1 MFKGNTT
8 HPQSAR
14 ANTAFHASLLTA
26 AVAGALGLSLSAS
39 AVAAATVQ
47 TGGTLESGWTY
58 YNVAH
63 GGFETDPS
71 DGYINSYAQ
80 VQAWED
86 AAPESLVIQN
96 KFTGSDLS
104 VIQATGPNFTDFS
117 HVIAGQDRWTTISG
131 LMIGS
136 EDSVVLPS
144 GTVDNLSVS
153 VSASD
158 ITDPEAFFD
167 FTGVTHVSGVVEFG
181 GSAANIDVLS
191 SLSDAGKEDVGPA
204 TIGFHLEGDSGTK
217 ATFSAEKVAISA
229 EATGTHAAAS
239 ALYLV
244 GDRGATAIDFTGSTV
259 ELKASSE
266 KDSAMG
272 MFLDAPD
279 GHVPDEDG
287 TGTISFSSNTALNIE
302 STGVGA
308 VGAVASIGT
317 INVGGRAD
325 ITATAQ
331 KEAYGVLGLTY
342 GDITFNGE
350 TTISAAATDG
360 AATAVR
366 LDEKFESHDGL
377 FQHLVVGFEP
387 DDLAA
392 KESVTF
398 NGKTTLTASGN
409 EATGIRT
416 NTGTATFNDD
426 LAISL
431 SGEDV
436 QGVDIWYGSSV
447 KIAGDLNITAENF
460 SYANGILLDEG
471 SITVQGA
478 TTINLSGMDQT
489 GINADGIFNAEFDD
503 VTINASG
510 NDIHGIYVWSS
521 EPGSTFTVNGD
532 LTINVRQS
540 GEADSISSAI
550 QLDENA
556 SLVVNGNTTVSASG
570 NADAL
575 HVSMSGSKL
584 SLLGEKSDI
593 NGRVYL
599 GVGSVMELAGDVTI
613 NGDVDLSGKVLGD
626 SALTI
631 NAQNG
636 IVHEDAELS
645 ADSITFGSGDFKN
658 YGEVNANSV
667 TLNQGAVVSNLQG
680 FHAPK
685 MILNAGSRYVDWY
698 DLDDEEDAAEFN
710 SGIVSI
716 DGDLLVFA
724 GGEIGAM
731 SKQDGQ
737 EMDIT
742 GIKLLP
748 DPGSDA
754 ENDDSQ
760 VRFEAGEYTFDTF
773 EVDAPV
779 FEKGPRLQVTGGTL
793 NLGKLTLTQGDAYL
807 TGGTVN
813 VNTLSVAGGTLVLG
827 SSTGTALLNVSDKLA
842 NATTTDITVANNGT
856 LTTNLDAVGFT
867 QTESGYS
874 LAEDVHAVAVEAG
887 GTMRVEGFDGV
898 KLSIA
903 DLAALKAD
911 LAGTNSD
918 GLLEI
923 VGNVEITDLA
933 INNGEVTVD
942 QVNDLGNITT
952 DALQSATVTGVTD
965 NGVTG
970 SYKAVKLGEGVES
983 LNVQN
988 GALTLNGSAEGGHLV
1003 ADSTGENAAGI
1014 VVTDQV
1020 ATIGRAD
1027 KGNKGTLESLTLE
1040 KDAMVNVVG
1049 TNEAVFSLG
1058 TVSTTEEATGSNTL
1072 NVLGAKAEA
1081 TEIGG
1086 EVAVN
1091 VGSSD
1096 VAGHVDVAKLT
1107 TSGLIFLDP
1116 AWKGD
1121 DEISDGSFL
1130 TAEDVGADGKLNA
1143 QIVIGQNSTVAIGA
1157 TKDEAVQAFAD
1168 TELKYGQDGVT
1179 AVFYAKKAFA
1189 LSDTGA
1195 IRVDGSITEA
1205 PDSVPAGSFTVA
1217 ANGLFMADAQAA
1229 AEGPVVTAVTIKFD
1243 EGSHIRVV
1251 GLSDDNLT
1259 GTLMTATSTEEGAIS
1274 IDQSVIDDAK
1284 DSGIYSLDLTTEGGK
1299 ISYVATE
1306 VAAADAFPTFEGTAF
1321 LEALREVGLDEDS
1334 ADRTHAFL
1342 SRLNYHNGMTAA
1354 EASDIG
1360 NQAMALA
1367 ATSGVYNVALDASKL
1382 MNKSVDGRMSIANG
1396 LVRGEGAMVWADV
1409 LATTNEAKSLYGDSG
1424 YDVDLYGGVLGAD
1437 VGLGNGK
1444 VIGAALTVGT
1454 GDGGSKGAAFDVD
1467 NDADFVGFSVYGSHR
1482 LGDFN
1487 GKVDIGWMHTTSDL
1501 SATAFG
1507 VKLDD
1512 EVTADVW
1519 TVGIGGEYLFNVG
1532 SINIVPHVGIRWTRL
1547 DVDGYTGAF
1556 KTDDDTMDIFTAPI
1570 GVAFSG
1576 NIDAGGWKLAPKVD
1590 LSIVPSFGDDDA
1602 TSKVRWGNV
1611 KETIKTQVVDDAP
1624 FQASLGIDAQ
1634 NGNWTIGA
1642 AYELGIGGDDRTDNM
1657 FKLKA
1662 SYAF

>member
-1 MFKGNTT
+1 MRATSTLKRSFKSKRSFKKPLITT
-8 HPQSAR
+8 
-14 ANTAFHASLLTA
+14 
-26 AVAGALGLSLSAS
+26 
-39 AVAAATVQ
+39 AVAAAVALSSGFASAASDQPTLTEPVKAGNWSASLNRTEGGNYDINVFDQ
-47 TGGTLESGWTY
+47 LVTGAGERTLNVEKSFSQIDFEAVKALDGFGEFGNYYDDNDTNPYQVGMVDGVFINGSNTDVTFKDASVVVTGGTLDGNPYVEI
-58 YNVAH
+58 
-63 GGFETDPS
+63 GGVYHRE
-71 DGYINSYAQ
+71 G
-80 VQAWED
+80 
-86 AAPESLVIQN
+86 AAEY
-96 KFTGSDLS
+96 TG
-104 VIQATGPNFTDFS
+104 
-117 HVIAGQDRWTTISG
+117 
-131 LMIGS
+131 
-136 EDSVVLPS
+136 
-144 GTVDNLSVS
+144 
-153 VSASD
+153 ASTN
-158 ITDPEAFFD
+158 I
-167 FTGVTHVSGVVEFG
+167 HVS
-181 GSAANIDVLS
+181 SAAAV
-191 SLSDAGKEDVGPA
+191 DADEEAWVYGYALDNPL
-204 TIGFHLEGDSGTK
+204 GFAETQRRV
-217 ATFSAEKVAISA
+217 TFSADETNI
-229 EATGTHAAAS
+229 AA
-239 ALYLV
+239 
-244 GDRGATAIDFTGSTV
+244 
-259 ELKASSE
+259 
-266 KDSAMG
+266 
-272 MFLDAPD
+272 
-279 GHVPDEDG
+279 
-287 TGTISFSSNTALNIE
+287 E
-302 STGVGA
+302 STDENGIDVIAFA
-308 VGAVASIGT
+308 VSTDAADNPAV
-317 INVGGRAD
+317 
-325 ITATAQ
+325 
-331 KEAYGVLGLTY
+331 
-342 GDITFNGE
+342 TFARGE
-350 TTISAAATDG
+350 TTITASTANDDMWAYALYMHNSDNNDGSGSVTVAEGATLNLVATGGNPTGLYIDHGTFTSNGTLIVRATTDSQVGSPSGIVAAGNAQ
-360 AATAVR
+360 
-366 LDEKFESHDGL
+366 L
-377 FQHLVVGFEP
+377 
-387 DDLAA
+387 
-392 KESVTF
+392 TF
-398 NGKTTLTASGN
+398 NGKTEVYTQGDYAETLFVNSDNAGTVAASATFGSKSETTLNGSVAVGMNCPVTLDGTMTVNGNVELIGSLTGSGN
-409 EATGIRT
+409 LTINGQRAEQEYKFGSIFRYGSEVAL
-416 NTGTATFNDD
+416 NS
-426 LAISL
+426 LAI
-431 SGEDV
+431 
-436 QGVDIWYGSSV
+436 
-447 KIAGDLNITAENF
+447 T
-460 SYANGILLDEG
+460 
-471 SITVQGA
+471 
-478 TTINLSGMDQT
+478 
-489 GINADGIFNAEFDD
+489 NADLTNQAKISVAGTITLNDVLFENAEGDPEYDWPDAELQAAELVIGNAEF
-503 VTINASG
+503 N
-510 NDIHGIYVWSS
+510 
-521 EPGSTFTVNGD
+521 
-532 LTINVRQS
+532 
-540 GEADSISSAI
+540 
-550 QLDENA
+550 
-556 SLVVNGNTTVSASG
+556 
-570 NADAL
+570 
-575 HVSMSGSKL
+575 
-584 SLLGEKSDI
+584 
-593 NGRVYL
+593 
-599 GVGSVMELAGDVTI
+599 
-613 NGDVDLSGKVLGD
+613 
-626 SALTI
+626 
-631 NAQNG
+631 
-636 IVHEDAELS
+636 
-645 ADSITFGSGDFKN
+645 N
-658 YGEVNANSV
+658 YGEVDVSGTV
-667 TLNQGAVVSNLQG
+667 TLNEGAVVTNYKG
-680 FHAPK
+680 FHSPS
-685 MILNAGSRYVDWY
+685 MVLNAGSRFIETY
-698 DLDDEEDAAEFN
+698 DLDDPEDAAEFN
-710 SGIVSI
+710 SGVIAI
-716 DGDLLVFA
+716 DGDLMQFS
-724 GGEIGAM
+724 GGTLEAQ
-731 SKQDGQ
+731 SKDGQ
-737 EMDIT
+737 SMEIT

-970 SYKAVKLGEGVES
+970 SYKAVKLGEGVKS

-1027 KGNKGTLESLTLE
+1027 EGNKGTLESLTLE

-1121 DEISDGSFL
+1121 DEISGGSFL

>member
-1 MFKGNTT
+1 MRVTSTLKKSFKSKESFKKPLITT
-8 HPQSAR
+8 
-14 ANTAFHASLLTA
+14 
-26 AVAGALGLSLSAS
+26 
-39 AVAAATVQ
+39 AVAAAVALSSGFASAASDQPTLTEPVKAGNWSASLNRKESGNYDINIFDQ
-47 TGGTLESGWTY
+47 LITGTGEKTLNVEKSFEQTDFDAVKKLDGFGEFGNYYEDDLHNPYEVGMVDGVLINGVDTEATFENASVVVTGGSLEGNPYVELGGVYHRDGVARFAGASTMISATTAAAADSNGESWVYGYAVENPLGFAETQREVAFSADKTDISAASTNESGLGAIALL
-58 YNVAH
+58 VS
-63 GGFETDPS
+63 TDAVDNPAVSFARGESTLTASTAAAGKSAIALYMRNS
-71 DGYINSYAQ
+71 DGN
-80 VQAWED
+80 
-86 AAPESLVIQN
+86 
-96 KFTGSDLS
+96 
-104 VIQATGPNFTDFS
+104 
-117 HVIAGQDRWTTISG
+117 
-131 LMIGS
+131 
-136 EDSVVLPS
+136 
-144 GTVDNLSVS
+144 
-153 VSASD
+153 
-158 ITDPEAFFD
+158 
-167 FTGVTHVSGVVEFG
+167 
-181 GSAANIDVLS
+181 
-191 SLSDAGKEDVGPA
+191 
-204 TIGFHLEGDSGTK
+204 
-217 ATFSAEKVAISA
+217 
-229 EATGTHAAAS
+229 
-239 ALYLV
+239 
-244 GDRGATAIDFTGSTV
+244 
-259 ELKASSE
+259 
-266 KDSAMG
+266 
-272 MFLDAPD
+272 
-279 GHVPDEDG
+279 DG
-287 TGTISFSSNTALNIE
+287 TGSVTVAEGATLNLVATGGNPTGLYIDHGTFTSNGTLIVRATTD
-302 STGVGA
+302 SQVGSPS
-308 VGAVASIGT
+308 GIVAAG
-317 INVGGRAD
+317 N
-325 ITATAQ
+325 AQ
-331 KEAYGVLGLTY
+331 L
-342 GDITFNGE
+342 
-350 TTISAAATDG
+350 
-360 AATAVR
+360 
-366 LDEKFESHDGL
+366 
-377 FQHLVVGFEP
+377 
-387 DDLAA
+387 
-392 KESVTF
+392 TF
-398 NGKTTLTASGN
+398 NGKTEVYTQGDYAEALFVNSDNAGTVAASATFGSKSETTLNGSVAVGMNCPVTLDGTMTVNGNVELIGSLTGSGN
-409 EATGIRT
+409 LTINGQRAEQEYKFGSIFRYGSEVAL
-416 NTGTATFNDD
+416 NS
-426 LAISL
+426 LAI
-431 SGEDV
+431 
-436 QGVDIWYGSSV
+436 
-447 KIAGDLNITAENF
+447 T
-460 SYANGILLDEG
+460 
-471 SITVQGA
+471 
-478 TTINLSGMDQT
+478 
-489 GINADGIFNAEFDD
+489 NADLTNQAKISVAGTITLNDVLFENAEGDPEYDWPDAELQAAELVIGNAEF
-503 VTINASG
+503 N
-510 NDIHGIYVWSS
+510 
-521 EPGSTFTVNGD
+521 
-532 LTINVRQS
+532 
-540 GEADSISSAI
+540 
-550 QLDENA
+550 
-556 SLVVNGNTTVSASG
+556 
-570 NADAL
+570 
-575 HVSMSGSKL
+575 
-584 SLLGEKSDI
+584 
-593 NGRVYL
+593 
-599 GVGSVMELAGDVTI
+599 
-613 NGDVDLSGKVLGD
+613 
-626 SALTI
+626 
-631 NAQNG
+631 
-636 IVHEDAELS
+636 
-645 ADSITFGSGDFKN
+645 N
-658 YGEVNANSV
+658 YGEVDVSGTV
-667 TLNQGAVVSNLQG
+667 TLNEGAVVTNYKG
-680 FHAPK
+680 FHSPS
-685 MILNAGSRYVDWY
+685 MVLNAGSRFIETY
-698 DLDDEEDAAEFN
+698 DLDDPEDAAEFN
-710 SGIVSI
+710 SGVIAI
-716 DGDLLVFA
+716 DGDLMQFS
-724 GGEIGAM
+724 GGTIEAQ
-731 SKQDGQ
+731 SKDGQ
-737 EMDIT
+737 SMEIT

-933 INNGEVTVD
+933 ITNGEVTVD

-970 SYKAVKLGEGVES
+970 SYKAVKLGEGVKS

-1027 KGNKGTLESLTLE
+1027 EGNKGTLESLTLE

-1487 GKVDIGWMHTTSDL
+1487 GTVDIGWMHTTSDL

>member
-1 MFKGNTT
+1 MRVTSTLKKSFKSKESFKKPLITT
-8 HPQSAR
+8 
-14 ANTAFHASLLTA
+14 
-26 AVAGALGLSLSAS
+26 
-39 AVAAATVQ
+39 AVAAAVAMSSGFASAASDQPTLTEPVKAGNWSASLNRKESGNYDINIFDQ
-47 TGGTLESGWTY
+47 LITGTGEKTLNVEKSFEQTDFDAVKKLDGFGEFGNYYEDDLHNPYEVGMVDGVLINGVDTEATFENASVVVTGGSLEGNPYVELGGVYHRDGVARFAGASTMISATTAAAADLNGESWVYGYAVENPLGFAETQREVAFSADKTDISAASTNESGLGAIALL
-58 YNVAH
+58 VS
-63 GGFETDPS
+63 TDAVDNPAVSFARGESTLTASTAAAGKSAIALYMHNS
-71 DGYINSYAQ
+71 DGN
-80 VQAWED
+80 
-86 AAPESLVIQN
+86 
-96 KFTGSDLS
+96 
-104 VIQATGPNFTDFS
+104 
-117 HVIAGQDRWTTISG
+117 
-131 LMIGS
+131 
-136 EDSVVLPS
+136 
-144 GTVDNLSVS
+144 
-153 VSASD
+153 
-158 ITDPEAFFD
+158 
-167 FTGVTHVSGVVEFG
+167 
-181 GSAANIDVLS
+181 
-191 SLSDAGKEDVGPA
+191 
-204 TIGFHLEGDSGTK
+204 
-217 ATFSAEKVAISA
+217 
-229 EATGTHAAAS
+229 
-239 ALYLV
+239 
-244 GDRGATAIDFTGSTV
+244 
-259 ELKASSE
+259 
-266 KDSAMG
+266 
-272 MFLDAPD
+272 
-279 GHVPDEDG
+279 DG
-287 TGTISFSSNTALNIE
+287 TGSVTVAEGATLNLVATGGNPTGLYIDHGTFTSNGTLIVRATTD
-302 STGVGA
+302 SQVGSPS
-308 VGAVASIGT
+308 GIVAAG
-317 INVGGRAD
+317 N
-325 ITATAQ
+325 AQ
-331 KEAYGVLGLTY
+331 L
-342 GDITFNGE
+342 
-350 TTISAAATDG
+350 
-360 AATAVR
+360 
-366 LDEKFESHDGL
+366 
-377 FQHLVVGFEP
+377 
-387 DDLAA
+387 
-392 KESVTF
+392 TF
-398 NGKTTLTASGN
+398 NGKTEVYTQGDYAEALFVNSDNAGTVAASATFGSKSETTLNGSVAVGMNCPVTLDGTMTVNGNVELIGSLTGSGN
-409 EATGIRT
+409 LTINGQRAEQEYKFGSIFRYGSEVAL
-416 NTGTATFNDD
+416 NS
-426 LAISL
+426 LAI
-431 SGEDV
+431 
-436 QGVDIWYGSSV
+436 
-447 KIAGDLNITAENF
+447 T
-460 SYANGILLDEG
+460 
-471 SITVQGA
+471 
-478 TTINLSGMDQT
+478 
-489 GINADGIFNAEFDD
+489 NADLTNQAKISVAGTITLNDVLFENAEGDPEYDWPDAELQAAELVIGNAEF
-503 VTINASG
+503 N
-510 NDIHGIYVWSS
+510 
-521 EPGSTFTVNGD
+521 
-532 LTINVRQS
+532 
-540 GEADSISSAI
+540 
-550 QLDENA
+550 
-556 SLVVNGNTTVSASG
+556 
-570 NADAL
+570 
-575 HVSMSGSKL
+575 
-584 SLLGEKSDI
+584 
-593 NGRVYL
+593 
-599 GVGSVMELAGDVTI
+599 
-613 NGDVDLSGKVLGD
+613 
-626 SALTI
+626 
-631 NAQNG
+631 
-636 IVHEDAELS
+636 
-645 ADSITFGSGDFKN
+645 N
-658 YGEVNANSV
+658 YGEVDVSGTV
-667 TLNQGAVVSNLQG
+667 TLNEGAVVTNYKG
-680 FHAPK
+680 FHSPS
-685 MILNAGSRYVDWY
+685 MVLNAGSRFTETY
-698 DLDDEEDAAEFN
+698 DLDDPEDAAEFN
-710 SGIVSI
+710 SGVIAI
-716 DGDLLVFA
+716 DGDLMQFS
-724 GGEIGAM
+724 GGTLEAQ
-731 SKQDGQ
+731 SKDGQ
-737 EMDIT
+737 SMEIT

-827 SSTGTALLNVSDKLA
+827 SSTGTALLNVSDKLT

-952 DALQSATVTGVTD
+952 DALQSATVTGVID

-970 SYKAVKLGEGVES
+970 SYKAVKLGEGVKS

-1027 KGNKGTLESLTLE
+1027 EGNKGTLESLTLE

-1086 EVAVN
+1086 AVAVN

-1367 ATSGVYNVALDASKL
+1367 AAGGVYNVALDASKL
-1382 MNKSVDGRMSIANG
+1382 MNRSVDGRMSIANG
-1396 LVRGEGAMVWADV
+1396 LVRGEGATVWADV
-1409 LATTNEAKSLYGDSG
+1409 LATRTSADTLYGDSG
-1424 YDVDLYGGVLGAD
+1424 YSVDLYGGLLGVD
-1437 VGLGNGK
+1437 VGLGGGK
-1444 VIGAALTVGT
+1444 TVGAALTVGT
-1454 GDGGSKGAAFDVD
+1454 GDGETEGAAFDVD
-1467 NDADFVGFSVYGSHR
+1467 NDADFIGLSVYGSHR
-1482 LGDFN
+1482 IGDFN

-1570 GVAFSG
+1570 GVAISG

>member
-1 MFKGNTT
+1 MRVTSTLKKSFKSKESFKKPLITT
-8 HPQSAR
+8 
-14 ANTAFHASLLTA
+14 
-26 AVAGALGLSLSAS
+26 
-39 AVAAATVQ
+39 AVAAAVALSSGFASAASDQPTLTEPVKAGNWSASLNRTEGGNYDINVFDQ
-47 TGGTLESGWTY
+47 LITGTGEKTLNADKSFEQTDFDAVKKLDGFGEFGNYYEDDLHNPYEVGMVNGVFINGADTDATFENASVVVTGGSLEGNPYVELGGVYHRDGVARFAGASTMISATTAAAADSNGESWVYGYAVENPLGFAETQREVAFLADKTDISAASTNENGLDAIALLVSTDAVDNPAVSFARGESTLTASTAAAGKSAIALY
-58 YNVAH
+58 MHN
-63 GGFETDPS
+63 S
-71 DGYINSYAQ
+71 DGN
-80 VQAWED
+80 
-86 AAPESLVIQN
+86 
-96 KFTGSDLS
+96 
-104 VIQATGPNFTDFS
+104 
-117 HVIAGQDRWTTISG
+117 
-131 LMIGS
+131 
-136 EDSVVLPS
+136 
-144 GTVDNLSVS
+144 
-153 VSASD
+153 
-158 ITDPEAFFD
+158 
-167 FTGVTHVSGVVEFG
+167 
-181 GSAANIDVLS
+181 
-191 SLSDAGKEDVGPA
+191 
-204 TIGFHLEGDSGTK
+204 
-217 ATFSAEKVAISA
+217 
-229 EATGTHAAAS
+229 
-239 ALYLV
+239 
-244 GDRGATAIDFTGSTV
+244 
-259 ELKASSE
+259 
-266 KDSAMG
+266 
-272 MFLDAPD
+272 
-279 GHVPDEDG
+279 DG
-287 TGTISFSSNTALNIE
+287 TGSVTVAEGATLNLVATGGNPTGLYIDHGTFTSNGTLIVRATTD
-302 STGVGA
+302 SQVGSPS
-308 VGAVASIGT
+308 GIVAAG
-317 INVGGRAD
+317 NA
-325 ITATAQ
+325 
-331 KEAYGVLGLTY
+331 EL
-342 GDITFNGE
+342 
-350 TTISAAATDG
+350 
-360 AATAVR
+360 
-366 LDEKFESHDGL
+366 
-377 FQHLVVGFEP
+377 
-387 DDLAA
+387 
-392 KESVTF
+392 TF
-398 NGKTTLTASGN
+398 NGKTEVYTQGDYGEALFVNSDYAGTVAASATFGSKSETTLNGSVAVGMNCPVKLDGTMTVNGFVELIGSLTGSGN
-409 EATGIRT
+409 LTINGQRAEQEGKFGSIFRYGSEVAL
-416 NTGTATFNDD
+416 NS
-426 LAISL
+426 LAI
-431 SGEDV
+431 
-436 QGVDIWYGSSV
+436 
-447 KIAGDLNITAENF
+447 T
-460 SYANGILLDEG
+460 
-471 SITVQGA
+471 
-478 TTINLSGMDQT
+478 
-489 GINADGIFNAEFDD
+489 NADVMNQSNISVDGTITLNDVLFENAEGDPEYDWPDAELQAAELVIGNAEF
-503 VTINASG
+503 N
-510 NDIHGIYVWSS
+510 
-521 EPGSTFTVNGD
+521 
-532 LTINVRQS
+532 
-540 GEADSISSAI
+540 
-550 QLDENA
+550 
-556 SLVVNGNTTVSASG
+556 
-570 NADAL
+570 
-575 HVSMSGSKL
+575 
-584 SLLGEKSDI
+584 
-593 NGRVYL
+593 
-599 GVGSVMELAGDVTI
+599 
-613 NGDVDLSGKVLGD
+613 
-626 SALTI
+626 
-631 NAQNG
+631 
-636 IVHEDAELS
+636 
-645 ADSITFGSGDFKN
+645 N
-658 YGEVNANSV
+658 YGEVDVSGTV
-667 TLNQGAVVSNLQG
+667 TLNEGAVVTNYKG
-680 FHAPK
+680 FHSPS
-685 MILNAGSRYVDWY
+685 MVLNAGSRFIETY
-698 DLDDEEDAAEFN
+698 DLDDPEDAAEFN
-710 SGIVSI
+710 SGVIAI
-716 DGDLLVFA
+716 DGDLMQFS
-724 GGEIGAM
+724 GGTLEAQ
-731 SKQDGQ
+731 SKDGQ
-737 EMDIT
+737 SMEIT

-760 VRFEAGEYTFDTF
+760 VRFQAGEYTFDTF

-970 SYKAVKLGEGVES
+970 SYKAVKLGEGVKS

-1027 KGNKGTLESLTLE
+1027 EGNKGTLESLTLE

-1096 VAGHVDVAKLT
+1096 VAGHVDVGKLT

-1396 LVRGEGAMVWADV
+1396 LVRGEGATVWADV

-1507 VKLDD
+1507 VKFDD
-1512 EVTADVW
+1512 EVTADAW

-1532 SINIVPHVGIRWTRL
+1532 SINIVPHVGIRWTHL

-1556 KTDDDTMDIFTAPI
+1556 KTDDDTMDVFTAPI

-1576 NIDAGGWKLAPKVD
+1576 NIDAAGWKLAPKVD
-1590 LSIVPSFGDDDA
+1590 LSIVPSFGDDEA

-1662 SYAF
+1662 EYAF

>member
-1 MFKGNTT
+1 MRVTSTLKKSFKSKESFKKPLITT
-8 HPQSAR
+8 
-14 ANTAFHASLLTA
+14 
-26 AVAGALGLSLSAS
+26 
-39 AVAAATVQ
+39 AVAAAVAMSSGFASAASDQPTLTEPVKAGNWSASLNRKESGNYDINIFDQ
-47 TGGTLESGWTY
+47 LITGTGEKTLNVEKSFEQTDFDAVKKLDGFGEFGNYYEDDLHNPYEVGMVDGVLINGVDTEATFENASVVVTGGSLEGNPYVELGGVYHRDGVARFAGASTMISATTAAAADLNGESWVYGYAVENPLGFAETQREVAFSADKTDISAASTNESGLGAIALL
-58 YNVAH
+58 VS
-63 GGFETDPS
+63 TDAVDNPAVSFARGESTLTASTAAAGKSAIALYMHNS
-71 DGYINSYAQ
+71 DGN
-80 VQAWED
+80 
-86 AAPESLVIQN
+86 
-96 KFTGSDLS
+96 
-104 VIQATGPNFTDFS
+104 
-117 HVIAGQDRWTTISG
+117 
-131 LMIGS
+131 
-136 EDSVVLPS
+136 
-144 GTVDNLSVS
+144 
-153 VSASD
+153 
-158 ITDPEAFFD
+158 
-167 FTGVTHVSGVVEFG
+167 
-181 GSAANIDVLS
+181 
-191 SLSDAGKEDVGPA
+191 
-204 TIGFHLEGDSGTK
+204 
-217 ATFSAEKVAISA
+217 
-229 EATGTHAAAS
+229 
-239 ALYLV
+239 
-244 GDRGATAIDFTGSTV
+244 
-259 ELKASSE
+259 
-266 KDSAMG
+266 
-272 MFLDAPD
+272 
-279 GHVPDEDG
+279 DG
-287 TGTISFSSNTALNIE
+287 TGSVTVAEGATLNLVATGGNPTGLYIDHGTFTSNGTLIVRATTD
-302 STGVGA
+302 SQVGSPS
-308 VGAVASIGT
+308 GIVAAG
-317 INVGGRAD
+317 N
-325 ITATAQ
+325 AQ
-331 KEAYGVLGLTY
+331 L
-342 GDITFNGE
+342 
-350 TTISAAATDG
+350 
-360 AATAVR
+360 
-366 LDEKFESHDGL
+366 
-377 FQHLVVGFEP
+377 
-387 DDLAA
+387 
-392 KESVTF
+392 TF
-398 NGKTTLTASGN
+398 NGKTEVYTQGDYAEALFVNSDNAGTVAASATFGSKSETTLNGSVAVGMNCPVTLDGTMTVNGNVELIGSLTGSGN
-409 EATGIRT
+409 LTINGQRAEQEYKFGSIFRYGSEVAL
-416 NTGTATFNDD
+416 NS
-426 LAISL
+426 LAI
-431 SGEDV
+431 
-436 QGVDIWYGSSV
+436 
-447 KIAGDLNITAENF
+447 T
-460 SYANGILLDEG
+460 
-471 SITVQGA
+471 
-478 TTINLSGMDQT
+478 
-489 GINADGIFNAEFDD
+489 NADLTNQAKISVAGTITLNDVLFENAEGDPEYDWPDAELQAAELVIGNAEF
-503 VTINASG
+503 N
-510 NDIHGIYVWSS
+510 
-521 EPGSTFTVNGD
+521 
-532 LTINVRQS
+532 
-540 GEADSISSAI
+540 
-550 QLDENA
+550 
-556 SLVVNGNTTVSASG
+556 
-570 NADAL
+570 
-575 HVSMSGSKL
+575 
-584 SLLGEKSDI
+584 
-593 NGRVYL
+593 
-599 GVGSVMELAGDVTI
+599 
-613 NGDVDLSGKVLGD
+613 
-626 SALTI
+626 
-631 NAQNG
+631 
-636 IVHEDAELS
+636 
-645 ADSITFGSGDFKN
+645 N
-658 YGEVNANSV
+658 YGEVDVSGTV
-667 TLNQGAVVSNLQG
+667 TLNEGAVVTNYKG
-680 FHAPK
+680 FHSPS
-685 MILNAGSRYVDWY
+685 MVLTAGSRFIETY
-698 DLDDEEDAAEFN
+698 DLDDPEDAAEFN
-710 SGIVSI
+710 SGVIAI
-716 DGDLLVFA
+716 DGDLMQFS
-724 GGEIGAM
+724 GGTLEAQ
-731 SKQDGQ
+731 SKDGQ
-737 EMDIT
+737 SMEIT

-827 SSTGTALLNVSDKLA
+827 SSTGTALLNVSDKLT

-952 DALQSATVTGVTD
+952 DALQSATVTGVID

-970 SYKAVKLGEGVES
+970 SYKAVKLGEGVKS

-1027 KGNKGTLESLTLE
+1027 EGNKGTLESLTLE

-1086 EVAVN
+1086 AVAVN

-1367 ATSGVYNVALDASKL
+1367 AAGGVYNVALDASKL
-1382 MNKSVDGRMSIANG
+1382 MNRSVDGRMSIANG
-1396 LVRGEGAMVWADV
+1396 LVRGEGATVWADV
-1409 LATTNEAKSLYGDSG
+1409 LATRTSADTLYGDSG
-1424 YDVDLYGGVLGAD
+1424 YSVDLYGGLLGVD
-1437 VGLGNGK
+1437 VGLGGGK
-1444 VIGAALTVGT
+1444 TVGAALTVGT
-1454 GDGGSKGAAFDVD
+1454 GDGETEGAAFDVD
-1467 NDADFVGFSVYGSHR
+1467 NDADFIGLSVYGSHR
-1482 LGDFN
+1482 IGDFN

>member
-1 MFKGNTT
+1 MRVPSTLKKSFKSKESFKKTLVTT
-8 HPQSAR
+8 
-14 ANTAFHASLLTA
+14 
-26 AVAGALGLSLSAS
+26 
-39 AVAAATVQ
+39 AVAAAVAMSSGFASAASDQPTLTEPVKAGNWSASLNRKESGNYDINIFDQ
-47 TGGTLESGWTY
+47 LITGTGEKTLNVEKSFEQTDFDAVKKLDGFGEFGNYYEDDLHNPYEVGMVDGVLINGVDTEATFENASVVVTGGSLEGNPYVELGGVYHRDGVARFAGASTMISATTAAAADSNGESWVYGYAVENPLGFAETQREVAFSADKTDISAASTNESGLGAIALL
-58 YNVAH
+58 VS
-63 GGFETDPS
+63 TDAVDNPAVSFARGESTLTASTAAAGKSAIALYMRNS
-71 DGYINSYAQ
+71 DGN
-80 VQAWED
+80 
-86 AAPESLVIQN
+86 
-96 KFTGSDLS
+96 
-104 VIQATGPNFTDFS
+104 
-117 HVIAGQDRWTTISG
+117 
-131 LMIGS
+131 
-136 EDSVVLPS
+136 
-144 GTVDNLSVS
+144 
-153 VSASD
+153 
-158 ITDPEAFFD
+158 
-167 FTGVTHVSGVVEFG
+167 
-181 GSAANIDVLS
+181 
-191 SLSDAGKEDVGPA
+191 
-204 TIGFHLEGDSGTK
+204 
-217 ATFSAEKVAISA
+217 
-229 EATGTHAAAS
+229 
-239 ALYLV
+239 
-244 GDRGATAIDFTGSTV
+244 
-259 ELKASSE
+259 
-266 KDSAMG
+266 
-272 MFLDAPD
+272 
-279 GHVPDEDG
+279 DG
-287 TGTISFSSNTALNIE
+287 TGSVTVAEGATLNLVATGGNPTGLYIDHGTFTSNGTLIVRATTD
-302 STGVGA
+302 SQVGSPS
-308 VGAVASIGT
+308 GIVAAG
-317 INVGGRAD
+317 N
-325 ITATAQ
+325 AQ
-331 KEAYGVLGLTY
+331 L
-342 GDITFNGE
+342 
-350 TTISAAATDG
+350 
-360 AATAVR
+360 
-366 LDEKFESHDGL
+366 
-377 FQHLVVGFEP
+377 
-387 DDLAA
+387 
-392 KESVTF
+392 TF
-398 NGKTTLTASGN
+398 NGKTEVYTQGDYAEALFVNSDNAGTVAASATFGSKSETTLNGSVAVGMNCPVTLDGTMTVNGNVELIGSLTGSGN
-409 EATGIRT
+409 LTINGQRAEQEYKFGSIFRYGSEVAL
-416 NTGTATFNDD
+416 NS
-426 LAISL
+426 LAI
-431 SGEDV
+431 
-436 QGVDIWYGSSV
+436 
-447 KIAGDLNITAENF
+447 T
-460 SYANGILLDEG
+460 
-471 SITVQGA
+471 
-478 TTINLSGMDQT
+478 
-489 GINADGIFNAEFDD
+489 NADLTNQAKISVAGTITLNDVLFENAEGDPEYDWPDAELQAAELVIGNAEF
-503 VTINASG
+503 N
-510 NDIHGIYVWSS
+510 
-521 EPGSTFTVNGD
+521 
-532 LTINVRQS
+532 
-540 GEADSISSAI
+540 
-550 QLDENA
+550 
-556 SLVVNGNTTVSASG
+556 
-570 NADAL
+570 
-575 HVSMSGSKL
+575 
-584 SLLGEKSDI
+584 
-593 NGRVYL
+593 
-599 GVGSVMELAGDVTI
+599 
-613 NGDVDLSGKVLGD
+613 
-626 SALTI
+626 
-631 NAQNG
+631 
-636 IVHEDAELS
+636 
-645 ADSITFGSGDFKN
+645 N
-658 YGEVNANSV
+658 YGEVDVSGTV
-667 TLNQGAVVSNLQG
+667 TLNEGAVVTNYKG
-680 FHAPK
+680 FHSPS
-685 MILNAGSRYVDWY
+685 MVLNAGSRFIETY
-698 DLDDEEDAAEFN
+698 DLDDPEDAAEFN
-710 SGIVSI
+710 SGVIAI
-716 DGDLLVFA
+716 DGDLMQFS
-724 GGEIGAM
+724 GGTIEAQ
-731 SKQDGQ
+731 SKDGQ
-737 EMDIT
+737 SMEIT

-970 SYKAVKLGEGVES
+970 SYKAVKLGEGVKS

-1027 KGNKGTLESLTLE
+1027 EGNKGTLESLTLE

-1121 DEISDGSFL
+1121 DEISGGSFL

-1512 EVTADVW
+1512 EVTADAW

-1556 KTDDDTMDIFTAPI
+1556 KTDDDTMDVFTAPI

-1662 SYAF
+1662 SCAF

>member
-1 MFKGNTT
+1 MRATSTLKRSFKSKRSFKKPLITT
-8 HPQSAR
+8 
-14 ANTAFHASLLTA
+14 
-26 AVAGALGLSLSAS
+26 
-39 AVAAATVQ
+39 AVAAAVALSSGFASAASDQPTLTEPVKAGNWSASLNRTEGGNYDINVFDQ
-47 TGGTLESGWTY
+47 LVTGAGERTLNVEKSFSQIDFEAVKALDGFGEFGNYYDDNDTNPYQVGMVDGVFINGSNTDVTFKDASVVVTGGTLDGNPYVEI
-58 YNVAH
+58 
-63 GGFETDPS
+63 GGVYHRE
-71 DGYINSYAQ
+71 G
-80 VQAWED
+80 
-86 AAPESLVIQN
+86 AAEY
-96 KFTGSDLS
+96 TG
-104 VIQATGPNFTDFS
+104 
-117 HVIAGQDRWTTISG
+117 
-131 LMIGS
+131 
-136 EDSVVLPS
+136 
-144 GTVDNLSVS
+144 
-153 VSASD
+153 ASTN
-158 ITDPEAFFD
+158 I
-167 FTGVTHVSGVVEFG
+167 HVS
-181 GSAANIDVLS
+181 SAAAV
-191 SLSDAGKEDVGPA
+191 DADEEAWVYGYALDNPL
-204 TIGFHLEGDSGTK
+204 GFAETQRRV
-217 ATFSAEKVAISA
+217 TFSADETNI
-229 EATGTHAAAS
+229 AA
-239 ALYLV
+239 
-244 GDRGATAIDFTGSTV
+244 
-259 ELKASSE
+259 
-266 KDSAMG
+266 
-272 MFLDAPD
+272 
-279 GHVPDEDG
+279 
-287 TGTISFSSNTALNIE
+287 E
-302 STGVGA
+302 STDENGIDVIAFA
-308 VGAVASIGT
+308 VSTDAADNPAV
-317 INVGGRAD
+317 
-325 ITATAQ
+325 
-331 KEAYGVLGLTY
+331 
-342 GDITFNGE
+342 TFARGE
-350 TTISAAATDG
+350 TTITASTANDDMWAYALYMHNSDNNDGSGSVTVAEGATLNLVATGGNPTGLYIDHGTFTSNGTLIVRATTDSQVGSPSGIVAAGNAQ
-360 AATAVR
+360 
-366 LDEKFESHDGL
+366 L
-377 FQHLVVGFEP
+377 
-387 DDLAA
+387 
-392 KESVTF
+392 TF
-398 NGKTTLTASGN
+398 NGKTEVYTQGDYAEALFVNSDNAGTVAASATFGSKSETTLNGSVAVGMNCPVTLDGTMTVNGNVELIGSLTGSGN
-409 EATGIRT
+409 LTINGQRAEQEYKFGSIFRYGSEVAL
-416 NTGTATFNDD
+416 NS
-426 LAISL
+426 LAI
-431 SGEDV
+431 
-436 QGVDIWYGSSV
+436 
-447 KIAGDLNITAENF
+447 T
-460 SYANGILLDEG
+460 
-471 SITVQGA
+471 
-478 TTINLSGMDQT
+478 
-489 GINADGIFNAEFDD
+489 NADLTNQAKISVAGTITLNDVLFENAEGDPEYDWPDAELQAAELVIGNAEF
-503 VTINASG
+503 N
-510 NDIHGIYVWSS
+510 
-521 EPGSTFTVNGD
+521 
-532 LTINVRQS
+532 
-540 GEADSISSAI
+540 
-550 QLDENA
+550 
-556 SLVVNGNTTVSASG
+556 
-570 NADAL
+570 
-575 HVSMSGSKL
+575 
-584 SLLGEKSDI
+584 
-593 NGRVYL
+593 
-599 GVGSVMELAGDVTI
+599 
-613 NGDVDLSGKVLGD
+613 
-626 SALTI
+626 
-631 NAQNG
+631 
-636 IVHEDAELS
+636 
-645 ADSITFGSGDFKN
+645 N
-658 YGEVNANSV
+658 YGEVDVSGTV
-667 TLNQGAVVSNLQG
+667 TLNEGAVVTNYKG
-680 FHAPK
+680 FHSPS
-685 MILNAGSRYVDWY
+685 MVLNAGSRFIETY
-698 DLDDEEDAAEFN
+698 DLDDPEDAAEFN
-710 SGIVSI
+710 SGVIAI
-716 DGDLLVFA
+716 DGDLMQFS
-724 GGEIGAM
+724 GGTIEAQ
-731 SKQDGQ
+731 SKDGQ
-737 EMDIT
+737 SMEIT

-970 SYKAVKLGEGVES
+970 SYKAVKLGEGVKS

-1027 KGNKGTLESLTLE
+1027 EGNKGTLESLTLE

-1121 DEISDGSFL
+1121 DEISGGSFL

-1512 EVTADVW
+1512 EVTADAW

-1556 KTDDDTMDIFTAPI
+1556 KTDDDTMDVFTAPI

-1576 NIDAGGWKLAPKVD
+1576 NIDAAGWKLAPKVD
-1590 LSIVPSFGDDDA
+1590 LSIVPSFGDDEA

-1634 NGNWTIGA
+1634 NGNWTVGA

-1662 SYAF
+1662 EYAF

>member
-1 MFKGNTT
+1 MSSGFASAASDQPTLTEPVKAGNW
-8 HPQSAR
+8 S
-14 ANTAFHASLLTA
+14 ASLNRKESGNYDINIFDQLITGTGEKTLNVEKSFEQTDFDAVKKLDGFGEFGNYYEDDLHNPYEVGMVDGVLINGVDTEASFENASVVVTGGSLEGNPYVELGGVYHRDGVARFAGASTMISATTAAAADSNGESWVYGYAVENPLGFAETQREVAFSADKTDISAASTNESGLGAIALLVSTDAVDNPAVSFARGESTLTA
-26 AVAGALGLSLSAS
+26 ST
-39 AVAAATVQ
+39 AAA
-47 TGGTLESGWTY
+47 GKSAIALY
-58 YNVAH
+58 MRN
-63 GGFETDPS
+63 S
-71 DGYINSYAQ
+71 DGN
-80 VQAWED
+80 
-86 AAPESLVIQN
+86 
-96 KFTGSDLS
+96 
-104 VIQATGPNFTDFS
+104 
-117 HVIAGQDRWTTISG
+117 
-131 LMIGS
+131 
-136 EDSVVLPS
+136 
-144 GTVDNLSVS
+144 
-153 VSASD
+153 
-158 ITDPEAFFD
+158 
-167 FTGVTHVSGVVEFG
+167 
-181 GSAANIDVLS
+181 
-191 SLSDAGKEDVGPA
+191 
-204 TIGFHLEGDSGTK
+204 
-217 ATFSAEKVAISA
+217 
-229 EATGTHAAAS
+229 
-239 ALYLV
+239 
-244 GDRGATAIDFTGSTV
+244 
-259 ELKASSE
+259 
-266 KDSAMG
+266 
-272 MFLDAPD
+272 
-279 GHVPDEDG
+279 DG
-287 TGTISFSSNTALNIE
+287 TGSVTVAEGATLNLVATGGNPTGLYIDHGTFTSNGTLIVRATTD
-302 STGVGA
+302 SQVGSPS
-308 VGAVASIGT
+308 GIVAAG
-317 INVGGRAD
+317 N
-325 ITATAQ
+325 AQ
-331 KEAYGVLGLTY
+331 L
-342 GDITFNGE
+342 
-350 TTISAAATDG
+350 
-360 AATAVR
+360 
-366 LDEKFESHDGL
+366 
-377 FQHLVVGFEP
+377 
-387 DDLAA
+387 
-392 KESVTF
+392 TF
-398 NGKTTLTASGN
+398 NGKTEVYTQGDYAEALFVNSDNAGTVAASATFGSKSETTLNGSVAVGMNCPVTLDGTMTVNGNVELIGSLTGSGN
-409 EATGIRT
+409 LTINGQRAEQEYKFGSIFRYGSEVAL
-416 NTGTATFNDD
+416 NS
-426 LAISL
+426 LAI
-431 SGEDV
+431 
-436 QGVDIWYGSSV
+436 
-447 KIAGDLNITAENF
+447 T
-460 SYANGILLDEG
+460 
-471 SITVQGA
+471 
-478 TTINLSGMDQT
+478 
-489 GINADGIFNAEFDD
+489 NADLTNQAKISVAGTITLNDVLFENAEGDPEYDWPDAELQAAELVIGNAEF
-503 VTINASG
+503 N
-510 NDIHGIYVWSS
+510 
-521 EPGSTFTVNGD
+521 
-532 LTINVRQS
+532 
-540 GEADSISSAI
+540 
-550 QLDENA
+550 
-556 SLVVNGNTTVSASG
+556 
-570 NADAL
+570 
-575 HVSMSGSKL
+575 
-584 SLLGEKSDI
+584 
-593 NGRVYL
+593 
-599 GVGSVMELAGDVTI
+599 
-613 NGDVDLSGKVLGD
+613 
-626 SALTI
+626 
-631 NAQNG
+631 
-636 IVHEDAELS
+636 
-645 ADSITFGSGDFKN
+645 N
-658 YGEVNANSV
+658 YGEVDVSGTV
-667 TLNQGAVVSNLQG
+667 TLNEGAVVTNYKG
-680 FHAPK
+680 FHSPS
-685 MILNAGSRYVDWY
+685 MVLNAGSRFIETY
-698 DLDDEEDAAEFN
+698 DLDDPEDAAEFN
-710 SGIVSI
+710 SGVIAI
-716 DGDLLVFA
+716 DGDLMQFS
-724 GGEIGAM
+724 GGTLEAQ
-731 SKQDGQ
+731 SKDGQ
-737 EMDIT
+737 SMEIT

-827 SSTGTALLNVSDKLA
+827 SSTGTALLNVSDKLT

-970 SYKAVKLGEGVES
+970 SYKAVKLGEGVKS

-1027 KGNKGTLESLTLE
+1027 EGNKGTLESLTLE

-1642 AYELGIGGDDRTDNM
+1642 AYELGSGGDDRTDNM

>member
-1 MFKGNTT
+1 MVVTGGSLEGNPYVELGGVYHRDGVARFAGASTMI
-8 HPQSAR
+8 SA
-14 ANTAFHASLLTA
+14 TTA
-26 AVAGALGLSLSAS
+26 AAADSNGESWVYGYAVENPLGFAETQREVA
-39 AVAAATVQ
+39 
-47 TGGTLESGWTY
+47 
-58 YNVAH
+58 
-63 GGFETDPS
+63 
-71 DGYINSYAQ
+71 
-80 VQAWED
+80 
-86 AAPESLVIQN
+86 
-96 KFTGSDLS
+96 
-104 VIQATGPNFTDFS
+104 
-117 HVIAGQDRWTTISG
+117 
-131 LMIGS
+131 
-136 EDSVVLPS
+136 
-144 GTVDNLSVS
+144 
-153 VSASD
+153 
-158 ITDPEAFFD
+158 
-167 FTGVTHVSGVVEFG
+167 
-181 GSAANIDVLS
+181 
-191 SLSDAGKEDVGPA
+191 
-204 TIGFHLEGDSGTK
+204 
-217 ATFSAEKVAISA
+217 FSADK
-229 EATGTHAAAS
+229 T
-239 ALYLV
+239 
-244 GDRGATAIDFTGSTV
+244 D
-259 ELKASSE
+259 
-266 KDSAMG
+266 
-272 MFLDAPD
+272 
-279 GHVPDEDG
+279 
-287 TGTISFSSNTALNIE
+287 
-302 STGVGA
+302 
-308 VGAVASIGT
+308 
-317 INVGGRAD
+317 
-325 ITATAQ
+325 
-331 KEAYGVLGLTY
+331 
-342 GDITFNGE
+342 
-350 TTISAAATDG
+350 ISAASTNENGLGAIALLVSTDAVDNPAVSFARGELTLTASTAAAGKSAIALYMHNSDGNVGTGSVTVAEGATLNLVATGGNPTGLYIDHG
-360 AATAVR
+360 TFTSNGTLIVRATTDSQVGSPSGIVAAGNAQ
-366 LDEKFESHDGL
+366 L
-377 FQHLVVGFEP
+377 
-387 DDLAA
+387 
-392 KESVTF
+392 TF
-398 NGKTTLTASGN
+398 NGKTEVYTQGDYAEALFVNSDNAGTVAASATFGSKSETTLNGSVAVGMNCPVTLDGTMTVNGNVELIGSLTGSGN
-409 EATGIRT
+409 LTINGQRAEQEYKFGSIFRYGSEVAL
-416 NTGTATFNDD
+416 NS
-426 LAISL
+426 LAITNANVANQAKIGVAGTITL
-431 SGEDV
+431 NDV
-436 QGVDIWYGSSV
+436 LFEN
-447 KIAGDLNITAENF
+447 AEGDPEYDWPDAKLQAAELVI
-460 SYANGILLDEG
+460 G
-471 SITVQGA
+471 
-478 TTINLSGMDQT
+478 
-489 GINADGIFNAEFDD
+489 NAEF
-503 VTINASG
+503 N
-510 NDIHGIYVWSS
+510 
-521 EPGSTFTVNGD
+521 
-532 LTINVRQS
+532 
-540 GEADSISSAI
+540 
-550 QLDENA
+550 
-556 SLVVNGNTTVSASG
+556 
-570 NADAL
+570 
-575 HVSMSGSKL
+575 
-584 SLLGEKSDI
+584 
-593 NGRVYL
+593 
-599 GVGSVMELAGDVTI
+599 
-613 NGDVDLSGKVLGD
+613 
-626 SALTI
+626 
-631 NAQNG
+631 
-636 IVHEDAELS
+636 
-645 ADSITFGSGDFKN
+645 N
-658 YGEVNANSV
+658 YGEVDVSGTV
-667 TLNQGAVVSNLQG
+667 TLNEGAVVTNYKG
-680 FHAPK
+680 FHSPS
-685 MILNAGSRYVDWY
+685 MVLNAGSRFIETY
-698 DLDDEEDAAEFN
+698 DLDDPEDAAEFN
-710 SGIVSI
+710 SGVIAI
-716 DGDLLVFA
+716 DGDLMQFS
-724 GGEIGAM
+724 GGTLEAQ
-731 SKQDGQ
+731 SKDGQ
-737 EMDIT
+737 SMEIT

-793 NLGKLTLTQGDAYL
+793 NLGKLSLTQGDAYL

-933 INNGEVTVD
+933 ITNGEVTVD

-970 SYKAVKLGEGVES
+970 SYKAVKLGEGVKS

-1027 KGNKGTLESLTLE
+1027 EGNKGTLESLTLE
-1040 KDAMVNVVG
+1040 MDAMVNVVG

-1512 EVTADVW
+1512 EVTADAW

-1642 AYELGIGGDDRTDNM
+1642 AYELGSGGDDRTDNM

>member
-1 MFKGNTT
+1 MRVPSTLKKSFKSKESFKKTLVTT
-8 HPQSAR
+8 
-14 ANTAFHASLLTA
+14 
-26 AVAGALGLSLSAS
+26 
-39 AVAAATVQ
+39 AVAAAVAMSSGFASAASDQPTLTEPVKAGNWSASLNRKESGNYDINIFDQ
-47 TGGTLESGWTY
+47 LITGTGEKTLNVEKSFEQTDFDAVKKLDGFGEFGNYYEDDLHNPYEVGMVDGVLINGVDTEATFENASVVVTGGSLEGNPYVELGGVYHRDGVARFAGASTMISATTAAAADSNGESWVYGYAVENPLGFAETQREVAFSADKTDISAASTNESGLGAIALL
-58 YNVAH
+58 VS
-63 GGFETDPS
+63 TDAVDNPAVSFARGESTLTASTAAAGKSAIALYMRNS
-71 DGYINSYAQ
+71 DGN
-80 VQAWED
+80 
-86 AAPESLVIQN
+86 
-96 KFTGSDLS
+96 
-104 VIQATGPNFTDFS
+104 
-117 HVIAGQDRWTTISG
+117 
-131 LMIGS
+131 
-136 EDSVVLPS
+136 
-144 GTVDNLSVS
+144 
-153 VSASD
+153 
-158 ITDPEAFFD
+158 
-167 FTGVTHVSGVVEFG
+167 
-181 GSAANIDVLS
+181 
-191 SLSDAGKEDVGPA
+191 
-204 TIGFHLEGDSGTK
+204 
-217 ATFSAEKVAISA
+217 
-229 EATGTHAAAS
+229 
-239 ALYLV
+239 
-244 GDRGATAIDFTGSTV
+244 
-259 ELKASSE
+259 
-266 KDSAMG
+266 
-272 MFLDAPD
+272 
-279 GHVPDEDG
+279 DG
-287 TGTISFSSNTALNIE
+287 TGSVTVAEGATLNLVATGGNPTGLYIDHGTFTSNGTLIVRATTD
-302 STGVGA
+302 SQVGSPS
-308 VGAVASIGT
+308 GIVAAG
-317 INVGGRAD
+317 N
-325 ITATAQ
+325 AQ
-331 KEAYGVLGLTY
+331 L
-342 GDITFNGE
+342 
-350 TTISAAATDG
+350 
-360 AATAVR
+360 
-366 LDEKFESHDGL
+366 
-377 FQHLVVGFEP
+377 
-387 DDLAA
+387 
-392 KESVTF
+392 TF
-398 NGKTTLTASGN
+398 NGKTEVYTQGDYAEALFVNSDNAGTVAASATFGSKSETTLNGSVAVGMNCPVTLDGTMTVNGNVELIGSLTGSGN
-409 EATGIRT
+409 LTINGQRAEQEYKFGSIFRYGSEVAL
-416 NTGTATFNDD
+416 NS
-426 LAISL
+426 LAITNSDL
-431 SGEDV
+431 TNQAKISVAGTITLNDV
-436 QGVDIWYGSSV
+436 LFEN
-447 KIAGDLNITAENF
+447 AEGDPEYDWPDAELQ
-460 SYANGILLDEG
+460 AAELVIG
-471 SITVQGA
+471 
-478 TTINLSGMDQT
+478 
-489 GINADGIFNAEFDD
+489 NAEF
-503 VTINASG
+503 N
-510 NDIHGIYVWSS
+510 
-521 EPGSTFTVNGD
+521 
-532 LTINVRQS
+532 
-540 GEADSISSAI
+540 
-550 QLDENA
+550 
-556 SLVVNGNTTVSASG
+556 
-570 NADAL
+570 
-575 HVSMSGSKL
+575 
-584 SLLGEKSDI
+584 
-593 NGRVYL
+593 
-599 GVGSVMELAGDVTI
+599 
-613 NGDVDLSGKVLGD
+613 
-626 SALTI
+626 
-631 NAQNG
+631 
-636 IVHEDAELS
+636 
-645 ADSITFGSGDFKN
+645 N
-658 YGEVNANSV
+658 YGEVDVSGTV
-667 TLNQGAVVSNLQG
+667 TLNEGAVVTNYKG
-680 FHAPK
+680 FHSPS
-685 MILNAGSRYVDWY
+685 MVLNAGSRFIETY
-698 DLDDEEDAAEFN
+698 DLDDPEDAAEFN
-710 SGIVSI
+710 SGVIAI
-716 DGDLLVFA
+716 DGDLMQFS
-724 GGEIGAM
+724 GGTIEAQ
-731 SKQDGQ
+731 SKDGQ
-737 EMDIT
+737 SMEIT

-933 INNGEVTVD
+933 ITNGEVTVD

-970 SYKAVKLGEGVES
+970 SYKAVKLGEGVKS

-1027 KGNKGTLESLTLE
+1027 EGNKGTLESLTLE

-1179 AVFYAKKAFA
+1179 AVFYAKKTFA

-1611 KETIKTQVVDDAP
+1611 KGTIKTQVVDDAP

>member
-1 MFKGNTT
+1 MRVPSTLKKSFKSKESFKKTLVTT
-8 HPQSAR
+8 
-14 ANTAFHASLLTA
+14 
-26 AVAGALGLSLSAS
+26 
-39 AVAAATVQ
+39 AVAAAVAMSSGFASAASDQPTLTEPVKAGNWSASLNRKESGNYDINIFDQ
-47 TGGTLESGWTY
+47 LITGTGEKTLNVEKSFEQTDFDAVKKLDGFGEFGNYYEDDLHNPYEVGMVDGVLINGVDTEATFENASVVVTGGSLEGNPYVELGGVYHRDGVARFAGASTMISATTAAAADSNGESWVYGYAVENPLGFAETQREVAFSADKTDISAASTNESGLGAIALL
-58 YNVAH
+58 VS
-63 GGFETDPS
+63 TDAVDNPAVSFARGESTLTASTAAAGKSAIALYMRNS
-71 DGYINSYAQ
+71 DGN
-80 VQAWED
+80 
-86 AAPESLVIQN
+86 
-96 KFTGSDLS
+96 
-104 VIQATGPNFTDFS
+104 
-117 HVIAGQDRWTTISG
+117 
-131 LMIGS
+131 
-136 EDSVVLPS
+136 
-144 GTVDNLSVS
+144 
-153 VSASD
+153 
-158 ITDPEAFFD
+158 
-167 FTGVTHVSGVVEFG
+167 
-181 GSAANIDVLS
+181 
-191 SLSDAGKEDVGPA
+191 
-204 TIGFHLEGDSGTK
+204 
-217 ATFSAEKVAISA
+217 
-229 EATGTHAAAS
+229 
-239 ALYLV
+239 
-244 GDRGATAIDFTGSTV
+244 
-259 ELKASSE
+259 
-266 KDSAMG
+266 
-272 MFLDAPD
+272 
-279 GHVPDEDG
+279 DG
-287 TGTISFSSNTALNIE
+287 TGSVTVAEGATLNLVATGGNPTGLYIDHGTFTSNGTLIVRATTD
-302 STGVGA
+302 SQVGSPS
-308 VGAVASIGT
+308 GIVAAG
-317 INVGGRAD
+317 N
-325 ITATAQ
+325 AQ
-331 KEAYGVLGLTY
+331 L
-342 GDITFNGE
+342 
-350 TTISAAATDG
+350 
-360 AATAVR
+360 
-366 LDEKFESHDGL
+366 
-377 FQHLVVGFEP
+377 
-387 DDLAA
+387 
-392 KESVTF
+392 TF
-398 NGKTTLTASGN
+398 NGKTEVYTQGDYAEALFVNSDNAGTVAASATFGSKSETTLNGSVAVGMNCPVTLDGTMTVNGNVELIGSLTGSGN
-409 EATGIRT
+409 LTINGQRAEQEYKFGSIFRYGSEVAL
-416 NTGTATFNDD
+416 NS
-426 LAISL
+426 LAI
-431 SGEDV
+431 
-436 QGVDIWYGSSV
+436 
-447 KIAGDLNITAENF
+447 T
-460 SYANGILLDEG
+460 
-471 SITVQGA
+471 
-478 TTINLSGMDQT
+478 
-489 GINADGIFNAEFDD
+489 NADLTNQAKISVAGTITLNDVLFENAEGDPEYDWPDAELQAAELVIGNAEF
-503 VTINASG
+503 N
-510 NDIHGIYVWSS
+510 
-521 EPGSTFTVNGD
+521 
-532 LTINVRQS
+532 
-540 GEADSISSAI
+540 
-550 QLDENA
+550 
-556 SLVVNGNTTVSASG
+556 
-570 NADAL
+570 
-575 HVSMSGSKL
+575 
-584 SLLGEKSDI
+584 
-593 NGRVYL
+593 
-599 GVGSVMELAGDVTI
+599 
-613 NGDVDLSGKVLGD
+613 
-626 SALTI
+626 
-631 NAQNG
+631 
-636 IVHEDAELS
+636 
-645 ADSITFGSGDFKN
+645 N
-658 YGEVNANSV
+658 YGEVDVSGTV
-667 TLNQGAVVSNLQG
+667 TLNEGAVVTNYKG
-680 FHAPK
+680 FHSPS
-685 MILNAGSRYVDWY
+685 MVLNAGSRFIETY
-698 DLDDEEDAAEFN
+698 DLDDPEDAAEFN
-710 SGIVSI
+710 SGVIAI
-716 DGDLLVFA
+716 DGDLMQFS
-724 GGEIGAM
+724 GGTIEAQ
-731 SKQDGQ
+731 SKDGQ
-737 EMDIT
+737 SMEIT

-933 INNGEVTVD
+933 ITNGEVTVD

-970 SYKAVKLGEGVES
+970 SYKAVKLGEGVKS

-1027 KGNKGTLESLTLE
+1027 EGNKGTLESLTLE

>member
-1 MFKGNTT
+1 MRATSTLKKSFKSKESFKKPLITT
-8 HPQSAR
+8 
-14 ANTAFHASLLTA
+14 
-26 AVAGALGLSLSAS
+26 
-39 AVAAATVQ
+39 AVAAAVALSSGFASAASDQPTLTEPGKAGNWSASLNRTEGGNYDINIFDQLITGTGEKTLNVEKSFEQ
-47 TGGTLESGWTY
+47 TDFDAVKKLDGFGEFGNYYEDDLHNPYEVGMVNGVLINGVDTDATFEYASVVVTGGSLEGNPYVELGGVYHRDGVARFAGASTMISATTAAAADSNGESWVYGYAVENPLGFAETQREVAFSADKTDISAASTNESGLDAIALL
-58 YNVAH
+58 VS
-63 GGFETDPS
+63 TDAVDNPAVSFARGESTLTASTAAAGKSAIALYMHNS
-71 DGYINSYAQ
+71 DGN
-80 VQAWED
+80 
-86 AAPESLVIQN
+86 
-96 KFTGSDLS
+96 
-104 VIQATGPNFTDFS
+104 
-117 HVIAGQDRWTTISG
+117 
-131 LMIGS
+131 
-136 EDSVVLPS
+136 
-144 GTVDNLSVS
+144 
-153 VSASD
+153 
-158 ITDPEAFFD
+158 
-167 FTGVTHVSGVVEFG
+167 
-181 GSAANIDVLS
+181 
-191 SLSDAGKEDVGPA
+191 
-204 TIGFHLEGDSGTK
+204 
-217 ATFSAEKVAISA
+217 
-229 EATGTHAAAS
+229 
-239 ALYLV
+239 
-244 GDRGATAIDFTGSTV
+244 
-259 ELKASSE
+259 
-266 KDSAMG
+266 
-272 MFLDAPD
+272 
-279 GHVPDEDG
+279 DG
-287 TGTISFSSNTALNIE
+287 TGSVTVAEGATLNLVATGGNPTGLYIDHGTFTSNGTLIVRATTD
-302 STGVGA
+302 SQVGSPS
-308 VGAVASIGT
+308 GIVAAG
-317 INVGGRAD
+317 N
-325 ITATAQ
+325 AQ
-331 KEAYGVLGLTY
+331 L
-342 GDITFNGE
+342 
-350 TTISAAATDG
+350 
-360 AATAVR
+360 
-366 LDEKFESHDGL
+366 
-377 FQHLVVGFEP
+377 
-387 DDLAA
+387 
-392 KESVTF
+392 TF
-398 NGKTTLTASGN
+398 NGKTEVYTQGDYAEALFVNSDNAGTVAASATFGSKSETTLNGSVAVGMNCPVTLDGTMTVNGNVELIGSLTGSGN
-409 EATGIRT
+409 LTINGQRAEQEYKFGSIFRYGSEVAL
-416 NTGTATFNDD
+416 NS
-426 LAISL
+426 LAI
-431 SGEDV
+431 
-436 QGVDIWYGSSV
+436 
-447 KIAGDLNITAENF
+447 T
-460 SYANGILLDEG
+460 
-471 SITVQGA
+471 
-478 TTINLSGMDQT
+478 
-489 GINADGIFNAEFDD
+489 NADLTNQAKISVAGMITLNDVLFENAEGDPEYDWPDAELQAAELVIGNAEF
-503 VTINASG
+503 N
-510 NDIHGIYVWSS
+510 
-521 EPGSTFTVNGD
+521 
-532 LTINVRQS
+532 
-540 GEADSISSAI
+540 
-550 QLDENA
+550 
-556 SLVVNGNTTVSASG
+556 
-570 NADAL
+570 
-575 HVSMSGSKL
+575 
-584 SLLGEKSDI
+584 
-593 NGRVYL
+593 
-599 GVGSVMELAGDVTI
+599 
-613 NGDVDLSGKVLGD
+613 
-626 SALTI
+626 
-631 NAQNG
+631 
-636 IVHEDAELS
+636 
-645 ADSITFGSGDFKN
+645 N
-658 YGEVNANSV
+658 YGEVDVSGTV
-667 TLNQGAVVSNLQG
+667 TLNEGAVVTNYKG
-680 FHAPK
+680 FHSPS
-685 MILNAGSRYVDWY
+685 MVLNAGSRFIETY
-698 DLDDEEDAAEFN
+698 DLDDPEDAAEFN
-710 SGIVSI
+710 SGVIAI
-716 DGDLLVFA
+716 DGDLMQFS
-724 GGEIGAM
+724 GGTLEAQ
-731 SKQDGQ
+731 SKDGQ
-737 EMDIT
+737 SMEIT

-867 QTESGYS
+867 LTESGYS

-1027 KGNKGTLESLTLE
+1027 EGNKGTLESLTLE

-1360 NQAMALA
+1360 NQVMALA

-1590 LSIVPSFGDDDA
+1590 LSIVPSFGDDEA

-1662 SYAF
+1662 TYAF

>member
-1 MFKGNTT
+1 MRVTSTLKKSFKSKESFKKPLVTT
-8 HPQSAR
+8 
-14 ANTAFHASLLTA
+14 
-26 AVAGALGLSLSAS
+26 
-39 AVAAATVQ
+39 AVAAAVALSSGFASAASDQPTLTEPVKAGNWSASLNRTEGGNYDINVFDQ
-47 TGGTLESGWTY
+47 LVTGAGERTLNVEKSFSQIDFEAVKALDGFGEFGNYYDDNDTNPYQVGMVDGVFINGSNTDVTFKDASVVVTGGTLEGNPY
-58 YNVAH
+58 VEIGGVYHREGVA
-63 GGFETDPS
+63 E
-71 DGYINSYAQ
+71 Y
-80 VQAWED
+80 
-86 AAPESLVIQN
+86 
-96 KFTGSDLS
+96 TG
-104 VIQATGPNFTDFS
+104 
-117 HVIAGQDRWTTISG
+117 
-131 LMIGS
+131 
-136 EDSVVLPS
+136 
-144 GTVDNLSVS
+144 
-153 VSASD
+153 ASTN
-158 ITDPEAFFD
+158 I
-167 FTGVTHVSGVVEFG
+167 HVS
-181 GSAANIDVLS
+181 SAAAV
-191 SLSDAGKEDVGPA
+191 DADEEAWVYGYALDNPL
-204 TIGFHLEGDSGTK
+204 GFAETQRRV
-217 ATFSAEKVAISA
+217 TFSADKTDI
-229 EATGTHAAAS
+229 AA
-239 ALYLV
+239 
-244 GDRGATAIDFTGSTV
+244 
-259 ELKASSE
+259 
-266 KDSAMG
+266 
-272 MFLDAPD
+272 
-279 GHVPDEDG
+279 
-287 TGTISFSSNTALNIE
+287 E
-302 STGVGA
+302 STNENGLDVIAFA
-308 VGAVASIGT
+308 VSTDAVDNPA
-317 INVGGRAD
+317 V
-325 ITATAQ
+325 
-331 KEAYGVLGLTY
+331 
-342 GDITFNGE
+342 TFDRGE
-350 TTISAAATDG
+350 TTITASTANDDMWAYALYMHNSDNNDGSGSVTVAEGAILNLVATGGNPTGLYIDHGTFTSNGTLIVRATTDSQVGSPSGIVAAGNAQ
-360 AATAVR
+360 
-366 LDEKFESHDGL
+366 L
-377 FQHLVVGFEP
+377 
-387 DDLAA
+387 
-392 KESVTF
+392 TF
-398 NGKTTLTASGN
+398 NGKTEVYTQGDYAEALFINSDNAGTVAASATFGSKSETTLNGSVAVGMNCPVTLDGTMTVNGFVELIGSLTGSGN
-409 EATGIRT
+409 LTINGQRAEQEDKIGSIFHYGSEVAL
-416 NTGTATFNDD
+416 NS
-426 LAISL
+426 LAI
-431 SGEDV
+431 
-436 QGVDIWYGSSV
+436 
-447 KIAGDLNITAENF
+447 T
-460 SYANGILLDEG
+460 
-471 SITVQGA
+471 
-478 TTINLSGMDQT
+478 
-489 GINADGIFNAEFDD
+489 NADVMNQSNISVAGTITLNDVLFENAEGDPEYDWPDAELQAAELVIGNAEF
-503 VTINASG
+503 N
-510 NDIHGIYVWSS
+510 
-521 EPGSTFTVNGD
+521 
-532 LTINVRQS
+532 
-540 GEADSISSAI
+540 
-550 QLDENA
+550 
-556 SLVVNGNTTVSASG
+556 
-570 NADAL
+570 
-575 HVSMSGSKL
+575 
-584 SLLGEKSDI
+584 
-593 NGRVYL
+593 
-599 GVGSVMELAGDVTI
+599 
-613 NGDVDLSGKVLGD
+613 
-626 SALTI
+626 
-631 NAQNG
+631 
-636 IVHEDAELS
+636 
-645 ADSITFGSGDFKN
+645 N
-658 YGEVNANSV
+658 YGGVDVSGTV
-667 TLNQGAVVSNLQG
+667 TLNEGAVVTNYKG
-680 FHAPK
+680 FHSPS
-685 MILNAGSRYVDWY
+685 MVLNAGSRFIETY
-698 DLDDEEDAAEFN
+698 DLDDPEDAAEFN
-710 SGIVSI
+710 SGVIAI
-716 DGDLLVFA
+716 DGDLMQFS
-724 GGEIGAM
+724 GGTLEAQ
-731 SKQDGQ
+731 SKDGQ
-737 EMDIT
+737 SMEIT

-760 VRFEAGEYTFDTF
+760 VRFQAGEYTFDTF

-779 FEKGPRLQVTGGTL
+779 FEKKGPRLQVTGGTL

-842 NATTTDITVANNGT
+842 NATMTDITVANNGS

-1027 KGNKGTLESLTLE
+1027 EGNKGTLESLTLE

-1306 VAAADAFPTFEGTAF
+1306 VAAADAFPTFEGTTF
-1321 LEALREVGLDEDS
+1321 LETLREVGLDEDS
-1334 ADRTHAFL
+1334 ADRTLAFL

-1576 NIDAGGWKLAPKVD
+1576 NIDAAGWKLAPKVD

-1642 AYELGIGGDDRTDNM
+1642 AYELGIGGDDRNDNM

-1662 SYAF
+1662 SYDF

>member
-1 MFKGNTT
+1 MRATSTFKK
-8 HPQSAR
+8 S
-14 ANTAFHASLLTA
+14 FKSKESFKKSLITA
-26 AVAGALGLSLSAS
+26 AVAAAVALSSGFASAASDQPTLTEPVKAGNWSAS
-39 AVAAATVQ
+39 LNRTEGGNYDINVFDQLVTGAGERTLNVEKSFSQTDFEAVKALDGFGEFGNYYDDDDINPYQVGMVDGVFINGADTDVTFNNASVVV
-47 TGGTLESGWTY
+47 TGGTLDGNPYVEI
-58 YNVAH
+58 
-63 GGFETDPS
+63 GGVYHREGTAE
-71 DGYINSYAQ
+71 Y
-80 VQAWED
+80 
-86 AAPESLVIQN
+86 
-96 KFTGSDLS
+96 TG
-104 VIQATGPNFTDFS
+104 
-117 HVIAGQDRWTTISG
+117 
-131 LMIGS
+131 
-136 EDSVVLPS
+136 
-144 GTVDNLSVS
+144 
-153 VSASD
+153 ASTN
-158 ITDPEAFFD
+158 I
-167 FTGVTHVSGVVEFG
+167 HVS
-181 GSAANIDVLS
+181 SAAAV
-191 SLSDAGKEDVGPA
+191 DADEEAWVYGYALDNPL
-204 TIGFHLEGDSGTK
+204 GFAETQRRV
-217 ATFSAEKVAISA
+217 TFSADKTDI
-229 EATGTHAAAS
+229 AA
-239 ALYLV
+239 
-244 GDRGATAIDFTGSTV
+244 
-259 ELKASSE
+259 
-266 KDSAMG
+266 
-272 MFLDAPD
+272 
-279 GHVPDEDG
+279 
-287 TGTISFSSNTALNIE
+287 E
-302 STGVGA
+302 STNENGLDVIAFA
-308 VGAVASIGT
+308 VSTDAVDNPA
-317 INVGGRAD
+317 V
-325 ITATAQ
+325 
-331 KEAYGVLGLTY
+331 
-342 GDITFNGE
+342 TFARGE
-350 TTISAAATDG
+350 TTITASTANDDMWAYALYMHNSDNNDGSGSVTVAEGATLNLVATGGNPTGLYIDHGTFTSNGTLIVRATTDSQVGSPSGIVAAGNAE
-360 AATAVR
+360 
-366 LDEKFESHDGL
+366 L
-377 FQHLVVGFEP
+377 
-387 DDLAA
+387 
-392 KESVTF
+392 TF
-398 NGKTTLTASGN
+398 NGKTEVYTQGDYGEALFVNSDYAGTVAASATFGSKSETTLNGSVAVGMNCPVTLDGTMTVNGNVELIGSLTGSGN
-409 EATGIRT
+409 LTINGQRAEQEYKFGSIFRYGSEVAL
-416 NTGTATFNDD
+416 NS
-426 LAISL
+426 LAI
-431 SGEDV
+431 
-436 QGVDIWYGSSV
+436 
-447 KIAGDLNITAENF
+447 T
-460 SYANGILLDEG
+460 
-471 SITVQGA
+471 
-478 TTINLSGMDQT
+478 
-489 GINADGIFNAEFDD
+489 NADLTNQAKISVAGTITLNDVLFENAEGDPEYDWPDAELQAAELVIGNAEF
-503 VTINASG
+503 N
-510 NDIHGIYVWSS
+510 
-521 EPGSTFTVNGD
+521 
-532 LTINVRQS
+532 
-540 GEADSISSAI
+540 
-550 QLDENA
+550 
-556 SLVVNGNTTVSASG
+556 
-570 NADAL
+570 
-575 HVSMSGSKL
+575 
-584 SLLGEKSDI
+584 
-593 NGRVYL
+593 
-599 GVGSVMELAGDVTI
+599 
-613 NGDVDLSGKVLGD
+613 
-626 SALTI
+626 
-631 NAQNG
+631 
-636 IVHEDAELS
+636 
-645 ADSITFGSGDFKN
+645 N
-658 YGEVNANSV
+658 YGEVDVSGTV
-667 TLNQGAVVSNLQG
+667 TLNEGAVVTNYKG
-680 FHAPK
+680 FHSPS
-685 MILNAGSRYVDWY
+685 MVLTAGSRFIETY
-698 DLDDEEDAAEFN
+698 DLDDPEDAAEFN
-710 SGIVSI
+710 SGVIAI
-716 DGDLLVFA
+716 DGDLMQFS
-724 GGEIGAM
+724 GGTIEAQ
-731 SKQDGQ
+731 SKDGQ
-737 EMDIT
+737 SMEIT

-827 SSTGTALLNVSDKLA
+827 SSTGTALLNVSDKLT

-952 DALQSATVTGVTD
+952 DALQSATVTGVID

-970 SYKAVKLGEGVES
+970 SYKAVKLGEGVKS

-1027 KGNKGTLESLTLE
+1027 EGNKGTLESLTLE

-1086 EVAVN
+1086 AVAVN

-1367 ATSGVYNVALDASKL
+1367 AAGGVYNVALDASKL
-1382 MNKSVDGRMSIANG
+1382 MNRSVDGRMSIANG
-1396 LVRGEGAMVWADV
+1396 LVRGEGATVWADV
-1409 LATTNEAKSLYGDSG
+1409 LATRTSADTLYGDSG
-1424 YDVDLYGGVLGAD
+1424 YSVDLYGGLLGVD
-1437 VGLGNGK
+1437 VGLGGGK
-1444 VIGAALTVGT
+1444 TVGAALTVGT
-1454 GDGGSKGAAFDVD
+1454 GDGETEGAAFDVD
-1467 NDADFVGFSVYGSHR
+1467 NDADFIGLSVYGSHR
-1482 LGDFN
+1482 IGDFN

-1512 EVTADVW
+1512 EVTADAW

-1556 KTDDDTMDIFTAPI
+1556 KTDDDTMDVFTAPI

-1576 NIDAGGWKLAPKVD
+1576 NIDAAGWKLAPKVD
-1590 LSIVPSFGDDDA
+1590 LSIVPSFGDDEA

>member
-1 MFKGNTT
+1 MRATSTLKRSFKSKRSFKKPLITT
-8 HPQSAR
+8 
-14 ANTAFHASLLTA
+14 
-26 AVAGALGLSLSAS
+26 
-39 AVAAATVQ
+39 AVAAAVALSSGFASAASDQPTLTEPVKAGNWSASLNRTEGGNYDINVFDQ
-47 TGGTLESGWTY
+47 LVTGAGERTLNVEKSFSQIDFEAVKALDGFGEFGNYYDDNDTNPYQVGMVDGVFINGSNTDVTFKDASVVVTGGTLDGNPYVEI
-58 YNVAH
+58 
-63 GGFETDPS
+63 GGVYHRE
-71 DGYINSYAQ
+71 G
-80 VQAWED
+80 
-86 AAPESLVIQN
+86 AAEY
-96 KFTGSDLS
+96 TG
-104 VIQATGPNFTDFS
+104 
-117 HVIAGQDRWTTISG
+117 
-131 LMIGS
+131 
-136 EDSVVLPS
+136 
-144 GTVDNLSVS
+144 
-153 VSASD
+153 ASTN
-158 ITDPEAFFD
+158 I
-167 FTGVTHVSGVVEFG
+167 HVS
-181 GSAANIDVLS
+181 SAAAV
-191 SLSDAGKEDVGPA
+191 DADEEAWVYGYALDNPL
-204 TIGFHLEGDSGTK
+204 GFAETQRRV
-217 ATFSAEKVAISA
+217 TFSADETNI
-229 EATGTHAAAS
+229 AA
-239 ALYLV
+239 
-244 GDRGATAIDFTGSTV
+244 
-259 ELKASSE
+259 
-266 KDSAMG
+266 
-272 MFLDAPD
+272 
-279 GHVPDEDG
+279 
-287 TGTISFSSNTALNIE
+287 E
-302 STGVGA
+302 STDENGIDVIAFA
-308 VGAVASIGT
+308 VSTDAADNPAV
-317 INVGGRAD
+317 
-325 ITATAQ
+325 
-331 KEAYGVLGLTY
+331 
-342 GDITFNGE
+342 TFARGE
-350 TTISAAATDG
+350 TTITASTANDDMWAYALYMHNSDNNDGSGSVTVAEGATLNLVATGGNPTGLYIDHGTFTSNGTLIVRATTDSQVGSPSGIVAAGNAQ
-360 AATAVR
+360 
-366 LDEKFESHDGL
+366 L
-377 FQHLVVGFEP
+377 
-387 DDLAA
+387 
-392 KESVTF
+392 TF
-398 NGKTTLTASGN
+398 NGKTEVYTQGDYAEALFVNSDNAGTVAASATFGSKSETTLNGSVAVGMNCPVTLDGTMTVNGNVELIGSLTGSGN
-409 EATGIRT
+409 LTINGQRAEQEYKFGSIFRYGSEVAL
-416 NTGTATFNDD
+416 NS
-426 LAISL
+426 LAI
-431 SGEDV
+431 
-436 QGVDIWYGSSV
+436 
-447 KIAGDLNITAENF
+447 T
-460 SYANGILLDEG
+460 
-471 SITVQGA
+471 
-478 TTINLSGMDQT
+478 
-489 GINADGIFNAEFDD
+489 NADLTNQAKISVAGTITLNDVLFENAEGDPEYDWPDAELQAAELVIGNAEF
-503 VTINASG
+503 N
-510 NDIHGIYVWSS
+510 
-521 EPGSTFTVNGD
+521 
-532 LTINVRQS
+532 
-540 GEADSISSAI
+540 
-550 QLDENA
+550 
-556 SLVVNGNTTVSASG
+556 
-570 NADAL
+570 
-575 HVSMSGSKL
+575 
-584 SLLGEKSDI
+584 
-593 NGRVYL
+593 
-599 GVGSVMELAGDVTI
+599 
-613 NGDVDLSGKVLGD
+613 
-626 SALTI
+626 
-631 NAQNG
+631 
-636 IVHEDAELS
+636 
-645 ADSITFGSGDFKN
+645 N
-658 YGEVNANSV
+658 YGEVDVSGTV
-667 TLNQGAVVSNLQG
+667 TLNEGAVVTNYKG
-680 FHAPK
+680 FHSPS
-685 MILNAGSRYVDWY
+685 MVLNAGSRFIETY
-698 DLDDEEDAAEFN
+698 DLDDPEDAAEFN
-710 SGIVSI
+710 SGVIAI
-716 DGDLLVFA
+716 DGDLMQFS
-724 GGEIGAM
+724 GGTLEAQ
-731 SKQDGQ
+731 SKDGQ
-737 EMDIT
+737 SMEIT

-918 GLLEI
+918 SLLEI

-970 SYKAVKLGEGVES
+970 SYKAVKLGEGVKS

-1027 KGNKGTLESLTLE
+1027 EGNKGTLESLTLE

-1121 DEISDGSFL
+1121 DEISGGSFL

-1624 FQASLGIDAQ
+1624 FQASLGFDAQ

-1662 SYAF
+1662 EYAF

>member
-1 MFKGNTT
+1 MRVPSTLKKSFKSKESFKKTLVTT
-8 HPQSAR
+8 
-14 ANTAFHASLLTA
+14 
-26 AVAGALGLSLSAS
+26 
-39 AVAAATVQ
+39 AVAAAVAMSSGFASAASDQPTLTEPVKAGNWSASLNRKESGNYDINIFDQ
-47 TGGTLESGWTY
+47 LITGTGEKTLNVEKSFEQTDFDAVKKLDGFGEFGNYYEDDLHNPYEVGMVDGVLINGVDTEATFENASVVVTGGSLEGNPYVELGGVYHRDGVARFAGASTMISATTAAAADSNGESWVYGYAVENPLGFAETQREVAFSADKTDISAASTNESGLGAIALL
-58 YNVAH
+58 VS
-63 GGFETDPS
+63 TDAVDNPAVSFARGESTLTASTAAAGKSAIALYMRNS
-71 DGYINSYAQ
+71 DGN
-80 VQAWED
+80 
-86 AAPESLVIQN
+86 
-96 KFTGSDLS
+96 
-104 VIQATGPNFTDFS
+104 
-117 HVIAGQDRWTTISG
+117 
-131 LMIGS
+131 
-136 EDSVVLPS
+136 
-144 GTVDNLSVS
+144 
-153 VSASD
+153 
-158 ITDPEAFFD
+158 
-167 FTGVTHVSGVVEFG
+167 
-181 GSAANIDVLS
+181 
-191 SLSDAGKEDVGPA
+191 
-204 TIGFHLEGDSGTK
+204 
-217 ATFSAEKVAISA
+217 
-229 EATGTHAAAS
+229 
-239 ALYLV
+239 
-244 GDRGATAIDFTGSTV
+244 
-259 ELKASSE
+259 
-266 KDSAMG
+266 
-272 MFLDAPD
+272 
-279 GHVPDEDG
+279 DG
-287 TGTISFSSNTALNIE
+287 TGSVTVAEGATLNLVATGGNPTGLYIDHGTFTSNGTLIVRATTD
-302 STGVGA
+302 SQVGSPS
-308 VGAVASIGT
+308 GIVAAG
-317 INVGGRAD
+317 N
-325 ITATAQ
+325 AQ
-331 KEAYGVLGLTY
+331 L
-342 GDITFNGE
+342 
-350 TTISAAATDG
+350 
-360 AATAVR
+360 
-366 LDEKFESHDGL
+366 
-377 FQHLVVGFEP
+377 
-387 DDLAA
+387 
-392 KESVTF
+392 TF
-398 NGKTTLTASGN
+398 NGKTEVYTQGDYAEALFVNSDNAGTVAASATFGSKSETTLNGSVAVGMNCPVTLDGTMTVNGNVELIGSLTGSGN
-409 EATGIRT
+409 LTINGQRAEQEYKFGSIFRYGSEVAL
-416 NTGTATFNDD
+416 NS
-426 LAISL
+426 LAI
-431 SGEDV
+431 
-436 QGVDIWYGSSV
+436 
-447 KIAGDLNITAENF
+447 T
-460 SYANGILLDEG
+460 
-471 SITVQGA
+471 
-478 TTINLSGMDQT
+478 
-489 GINADGIFNAEFDD
+489 NADLTNQAKISVAGTITLNDVLFENAEGDPEYDWPDAELQAAELVIGNAEF
-503 VTINASG
+503 N
-510 NDIHGIYVWSS
+510 
-521 EPGSTFTVNGD
+521 
-532 LTINVRQS
+532 
-540 GEADSISSAI
+540 
-550 QLDENA
+550 
-556 SLVVNGNTTVSASG
+556 
-570 NADAL
+570 
-575 HVSMSGSKL
+575 
-584 SLLGEKSDI
+584 
-593 NGRVYL
+593 
-599 GVGSVMELAGDVTI
+599 
-613 NGDVDLSGKVLGD
+613 
-626 SALTI
+626 
-631 NAQNG
+631 
-636 IVHEDAELS
+636 
-645 ADSITFGSGDFKN
+645 N
-658 YGEVNANSV
+658 YGEVDVSGTV
-667 TLNQGAVVSNLQG
+667 TLNEGAVVTNYKG
-680 FHAPK
+680 FHSPS
-685 MILNAGSRYVDWY
+685 MVLNAGSRFIETY
-698 DLDDEEDAAEFN
+698 DLDDPEDAAEFN
-710 SGIVSI
+710 SGVIAI
-716 DGDLLVFA
+716 DGDLMQFS
-724 GGEIGAM
+724 GGTIEAQ
-731 SKQDGQ
+731 SKDGQ
-737 EMDIT
+737 SMEIT

-933 INNGEVTVD
+933 ITNGEVTVD

-970 SYKAVKLGEGVES
+970 SYKAVKLGEGVKS

-1027 KGNKGTLESLTLE
+1027 EGNKGTLESLTLE

-1642 AYELGIGGDDRTDNM
+1642 AYELGSGGDDRTDNM

>member
-1 MFKGNTT
+1 MRATSTLKRSFKSKRSFKKPLITT
-8 HPQSAR
+8 
-14 ANTAFHASLLTA
+14 
-26 AVAGALGLSLSAS
+26 
-39 AVAAATVQ
+39 AVAAAVALSSGFASAASDQPTLTEPVKAGNWSASLNRTEGGNYDINVFDQ
-47 TGGTLESGWTY
+47 LVTGAGERTLNVEKSFSQIDFEAVKALDGFGEFGNYYDDNDTNPYQVGMVDGVFINGSNTDVTFKDASVVVTGGTLDGNPYVEI
-58 YNVAH
+58 
-63 GGFETDPS
+63 GGVYHRE
-71 DGYINSYAQ
+71 G
-80 VQAWED
+80 
-86 AAPESLVIQN
+86 AAEY
-96 KFTGSDLS
+96 TG
-104 VIQATGPNFTDFS
+104 
-117 HVIAGQDRWTTISG
+117 
-131 LMIGS
+131 
-136 EDSVVLPS
+136 
-144 GTVDNLSVS
+144 
-153 VSASD
+153 ASTN
-158 ITDPEAFFD
+158 I
-167 FTGVTHVSGVVEFG
+167 HVS
-181 GSAANIDVLS
+181 SAAAV
-191 SLSDAGKEDVGPA
+191 DADEEAWVYGYALDNPL
-204 TIGFHLEGDSGTK
+204 GFAETQRRV
-217 ATFSAEKVAISA
+217 TFSADETNI
-229 EATGTHAAAS
+229 AA
-239 ALYLV
+239 
-244 GDRGATAIDFTGSTV
+244 
-259 ELKASSE
+259 
-266 KDSAMG
+266 
-272 MFLDAPD
+272 
-279 GHVPDEDG
+279 
-287 TGTISFSSNTALNIE
+287 E
-302 STGVGA
+302 STDENGIDVIAFA
-308 VGAVASIGT
+308 VSTDAADNPAV
-317 INVGGRAD
+317 
-325 ITATAQ
+325 
-331 KEAYGVLGLTY
+331 
-342 GDITFNGE
+342 TFARGE
-350 TTISAAATDG
+350 TTITASTANDDMWAYALYMHNSDNNDGSGSVTVAEGATLNLVATGGNPTGLYIDHGTFTSNGTLIVRATTDSQVGSPSGIVAAGNAQ
-360 AATAVR
+360 
-366 LDEKFESHDGL
+366 L
-377 FQHLVVGFEP
+377 
-387 DDLAA
+387 
-392 KESVTF
+392 TF
-398 NGKTTLTASGN
+398 NGKTEVYTQGDYAEALFVNSDNAGTVAASATFGSKSETTLNGSVAVGMNCPVTLDGTMTVNGNVELIGSLTGSGN
-409 EATGIRT
+409 LTINGQRAEQEYKFGSIFRYGSEVAL
-416 NTGTATFNDD
+416 NS
-426 LAISL
+426 LAI
-431 SGEDV
+431 
-436 QGVDIWYGSSV
+436 
-447 KIAGDLNITAENF
+447 T
-460 SYANGILLDEG
+460 
-471 SITVQGA
+471 
-478 TTINLSGMDQT
+478 
-489 GINADGIFNAEFDD
+489 NADLTNQAKISVAGTITLNDVLFENAEGDPEYDWPDAELQAAELVIGNAEF
-503 VTINASG
+503 N
-510 NDIHGIYVWSS
+510 
-521 EPGSTFTVNGD
+521 
-532 LTINVRQS
+532 
-540 GEADSISSAI
+540 
-550 QLDENA
+550 
-556 SLVVNGNTTVSASG
+556 
-570 NADAL
+570 
-575 HVSMSGSKL
+575 
-584 SLLGEKSDI
+584 
-593 NGRVYL
+593 
-599 GVGSVMELAGDVTI
+599 
-613 NGDVDLSGKVLGD
+613 
-626 SALTI
+626 
-631 NAQNG
+631 
-636 IVHEDAELS
+636 
-645 ADSITFGSGDFKN
+645 N
-658 YGEVNANSV
+658 YGEVDVSGTV
-667 TLNQGAVVSNLQG
+667 TLNEGAVVTNYKG
-680 FHAPK
+680 FHSPS
-685 MILNAGSRYVDWY
+685 MVLNAGSRFIETY
-698 DLDDEEDAAEFN
+698 DLDDPEDAAEFN
-710 SGIVSI
+710 SGVIAI
-716 DGDLLVFA
+716 DGDLMQFS
-724 GGEIGAM
+724 GGTLEAQ
-731 SKQDGQ
+731 SKDGQ
-737 EMDIT
+737 SMEIT

-918 GLLEI
+918 SLLEI
-923 VGNVEITDLA
+923 VGNVEIPDLA

-970 SYKAVKLGEGVES
+970 SYKAVKLGEGVKS

-1027 KGNKGTLESLTLE
+1027 EGNKGTLESLTLE

-1121 DEISDGSFL
+1121 DEISGGSFL

-1624 FQASLGIDAQ
+1624 FQASLGFDAQ

-1662 SYAF
+1662 EYAF

>member
-1 MFKGNTT
+1 MRVPSTLKKSFKSKESFKKTLVTT
-8 HPQSAR
+8 
-14 ANTAFHASLLTA
+14 
-26 AVAGALGLSLSAS
+26 
-39 AVAAATVQ
+39 AVAAAVAMSSGFASAASDQPTLTEPVKAGNWSASLNRKESGNYDINIFDQ
-47 TGGTLESGWTY
+47 LITGTGEKTLNVEKSFEQTDFDAVKKLDGFGEFGNYYEDDLHNPYEVGMVDGVLINGVDTEATFENASVVVTGGSLEGNPYVELGGVYHRDGVARFAGASTMISATTAAAADSNGESWVYGYAVENPLGFAETQREVAFSADKTDISAASTNESGLGAIALL
-58 YNVAH
+58 VS
-63 GGFETDPS
+63 TDAVDNPAVSFARGESTLTASTAAAGKSAIALYMRNS
-71 DGYINSYAQ
+71 DGN
-80 VQAWED
+80 
-86 AAPESLVIQN
+86 
-96 KFTGSDLS
+96 
-104 VIQATGPNFTDFS
+104 
-117 HVIAGQDRWTTISG
+117 
-131 LMIGS
+131 
-136 EDSVVLPS
+136 
-144 GTVDNLSVS
+144 
-153 VSASD
+153 
-158 ITDPEAFFD
+158 
-167 FTGVTHVSGVVEFG
+167 
-181 GSAANIDVLS
+181 
-191 SLSDAGKEDVGPA
+191 
-204 TIGFHLEGDSGTK
+204 
-217 ATFSAEKVAISA
+217 
-229 EATGTHAAAS
+229 
-239 ALYLV
+239 
-244 GDRGATAIDFTGSTV
+244 
-259 ELKASSE
+259 
-266 KDSAMG
+266 
-272 MFLDAPD
+272 
-279 GHVPDEDG
+279 DG
-287 TGTISFSSNTALNIE
+287 TGSVTVAEGATLNLVATGGNPTGLYIDHGTFTSNGTLIVRATTD
-302 STGVGA
+302 SQVGSPS
-308 VGAVASIGT
+308 GIVAAG
-317 INVGGRAD
+317 N
-325 ITATAQ
+325 AQ
-331 KEAYGVLGLTY
+331 L
-342 GDITFNGE
+342 
-350 TTISAAATDG
+350 
-360 AATAVR
+360 
-366 LDEKFESHDGL
+366 
-377 FQHLVVGFEP
+377 
-387 DDLAA
+387 
-392 KESVTF
+392 TF
-398 NGKTTLTASGN
+398 NGKTEVYTQGDYAEALFVNSDNAGTVAASATFGSKSETTLNGSVAVGMNCPVTLDGTMTVNGNVELIGSLTGSGN
-409 EATGIRT
+409 LTINGQRAEQEYKFGSIFRYGSEVAL
-416 NTGTATFNDD
+416 NS
-426 LAISL
+426 LAI
-431 SGEDV
+431 
-436 QGVDIWYGSSV
+436 
-447 KIAGDLNITAENF
+447 T
-460 SYANGILLDEG
+460 
-471 SITVQGA
+471 
-478 TTINLSGMDQT
+478 
-489 GINADGIFNAEFDD
+489 NADLTNQAKISVAGTITLNDVLFENAEGDPEYDWPDAELQAAELVIGNAEF
-503 VTINASG
+503 N
-510 NDIHGIYVWSS
+510 
-521 EPGSTFTVNGD
+521 
-532 LTINVRQS
+532 
-540 GEADSISSAI
+540 
-550 QLDENA
+550 
-556 SLVVNGNTTVSASG
+556 
-570 NADAL
+570 
-575 HVSMSGSKL
+575 
-584 SLLGEKSDI
+584 
-593 NGRVYL
+593 
-599 GVGSVMELAGDVTI
+599 
-613 NGDVDLSGKVLGD
+613 
-626 SALTI
+626 
-631 NAQNG
+631 
-636 IVHEDAELS
+636 
-645 ADSITFGSGDFKN
+645 N
-658 YGEVNANSV
+658 YGEVDVSGTV
-667 TLNQGAVVSNLQG
+667 TLNEGAVVTNYKG
-680 FHAPK
+680 FHSPS
-685 MILNAGSRYVDWY
+685 MVLNAGSRFIETY
-698 DLDDEEDAAEFN
+698 DLDDPEDAAEFN
-710 SGIVSI
+710 SGVIAI
-716 DGDLLVFA
+716 DGDLMQFS
-724 GGEIGAM
+724 GGTIEAQ
-731 SKQDGQ
+731 SKDGQ
-737 EMDIT
+737 SMEIT

-933 INNGEVTVD
+933 ITNGEVTVD

-970 SYKAVKLGEGVES
+970 SYKAVKLGEGVKS

-1027 KGNKGTLESLTLE
+1027 EGNKGTLESLTLE

-1512 EVTADVW
+1512 EVTADAW

-1556 KTDDDTMDIFTAPI
+1556 KTDDDTMDVFTAPI

>member
-1 MFKGNTT
+1 MRVTSTLKKSFKSKESFKKPLITT
-8 HPQSAR
+8 
-14 ANTAFHASLLTA
+14 
-26 AVAGALGLSLSAS
+26 
-39 AVAAATVQ
+39 AVAAAVALSSGFASAASDQPTLTEPVKAGNWSASLNRKESGNYDINIFDQ
-47 TGGTLESGWTY
+47 LITGTGEKTLNVEKSFEQTDFDAVKKLDGFGEFGNYYEDDLHNPYEVGMVDGVLINGVDTEATFENASVVVTGGSLEGNPYVELGGVYHRDGVARFAGASTMISATTAAAADSNGESWVYGYAVENPLGFAETQREVAFSADKTDISAASTNESGLGAIALL
-58 YNVAH
+58 VS
-63 GGFETDPS
+63 TDAVDNPAVSFARGESTLTASTAAAGKSAIALYMRNS
-71 DGYINSYAQ
+71 DGN
-80 VQAWED
+80 
-86 AAPESLVIQN
+86 
-96 KFTGSDLS
+96 
-104 VIQATGPNFTDFS
+104 
-117 HVIAGQDRWTTISG
+117 
-131 LMIGS
+131 
-136 EDSVVLPS
+136 
-144 GTVDNLSVS
+144 
-153 VSASD
+153 
-158 ITDPEAFFD
+158 
-167 FTGVTHVSGVVEFG
+167 
-181 GSAANIDVLS
+181 
-191 SLSDAGKEDVGPA
+191 
-204 TIGFHLEGDSGTK
+204 
-217 ATFSAEKVAISA
+217 
-229 EATGTHAAAS
+229 
-239 ALYLV
+239 
-244 GDRGATAIDFTGSTV
+244 
-259 ELKASSE
+259 
-266 KDSAMG
+266 
-272 MFLDAPD
+272 
-279 GHVPDEDG
+279 DG
-287 TGTISFSSNTALNIE
+287 TGSVTVAEGATLNLVATGGNPTGLYIDHGTFTSNGTLIVRATTD
-302 STGVGA
+302 SQVGSPS
-308 VGAVASIGT
+308 GIVAAG
-317 INVGGRAD
+317 N
-325 ITATAQ
+325 AQ
-331 KEAYGVLGLTY
+331 L
-342 GDITFNGE
+342 
-350 TTISAAATDG
+350 
-360 AATAVR
+360 
-366 LDEKFESHDGL
+366 
-377 FQHLVVGFEP
+377 
-387 DDLAA
+387 
-392 KESVTF
+392 TF
-398 NGKTTLTASGN
+398 NGKTEVYTQGDYAEALFVNSDNAGTVAASATFGSKSETTLNGSVAVGMNCPVTLDGTMTVNGNVELIGSLTGSGN
-409 EATGIRT
+409 LTINGQRAEQEYKFGSIFRYGSEVAL
-416 NTGTATFNDD
+416 NS
-426 LAISL
+426 LAI
-431 SGEDV
+431 
-436 QGVDIWYGSSV
+436 
-447 KIAGDLNITAENF
+447 T
-460 SYANGILLDEG
+460 
-471 SITVQGA
+471 
-478 TTINLSGMDQT
+478 
-489 GINADGIFNAEFDD
+489 NADLTNQAKISVAGTITLNDVLFENAEGDPEYDWPDAELQAAELVIGNAEF
-503 VTINASG
+503 N
-510 NDIHGIYVWSS
+510 
-521 EPGSTFTVNGD
+521 
-532 LTINVRQS
+532 
-540 GEADSISSAI
+540 
-550 QLDENA
+550 
-556 SLVVNGNTTVSASG
+556 
-570 NADAL
+570 
-575 HVSMSGSKL
+575 
-584 SLLGEKSDI
+584 
-593 NGRVYL
+593 
-599 GVGSVMELAGDVTI
+599 
-613 NGDVDLSGKVLGD
+613 
-626 SALTI
+626 
-631 NAQNG
+631 
-636 IVHEDAELS
+636 
-645 ADSITFGSGDFKN
+645 N
-658 YGEVNANSV
+658 YGEVDVSGTV
-667 TLNQGAVVSNLQG
+667 TLNEGAVVTNYKG
-680 FHAPK
+680 FHSPS
-685 MILNAGSRYVDWY
+685 MVRNAGSRFIETY
-698 DLDDEEDAAEFN
+698 DLDDPEDAAEFN
-710 SGIVSI
+710 SGVIAI
-716 DGDLLVFA
+716 DGDLMQFS
-724 GGEIGAM
+724 GGTIEAQ
-731 SKQDGQ
+731 SKDGQ
-737 EMDIT
+737 SMEIT

-933 INNGEVTVD
+933 ITNGEVTVD

-970 SYKAVKLGEGVES
+970 SYKAVKLGEGVKS

-1027 KGNKGTLESLTLE
+1027 EGNKGTLESLTLE

>member
-1 MFKGNTT
+1 MRVTSTLKKSFKSKESFKKPLITT
-8 HPQSAR
+8 
-14 ANTAFHASLLTA
+14 
-26 AVAGALGLSLSAS
+26 
-39 AVAAATVQ
+39 AVAAAVALSSGFASAASDQPTLTEPVKAGNWSASLNRKESGNYDINIFDQ
-47 TGGTLESGWTY
+47 LITGTGEKTLNVEKSFEQTDFDAVKKLDGFGEFGNYYEDDLHNPYEVGMVDGVLINGVDTEATFENASVVVTGGSLEGNPYVELGGVYHRDGVARFAGASTMISATTAAAADSNGESWVYGYAVENPLGFAETQREVAFSADKTDISAASTNESGLGAIALL
-58 YNVAH
+58 VS
-63 GGFETDPS
+63 TDAVDNPAVSFARGESTLTASTAAAGKSAIALYMRNS
-71 DGYINSYAQ
+71 DGN
-80 VQAWED
+80 
-86 AAPESLVIQN
+86 
-96 KFTGSDLS
+96 
-104 VIQATGPNFTDFS
+104 
-117 HVIAGQDRWTTISG
+117 
-131 LMIGS
+131 
-136 EDSVVLPS
+136 
-144 GTVDNLSVS
+144 
-153 VSASD
+153 
-158 ITDPEAFFD
+158 
-167 FTGVTHVSGVVEFG
+167 
-181 GSAANIDVLS
+181 
-191 SLSDAGKEDVGPA
+191 
-204 TIGFHLEGDSGTK
+204 
-217 ATFSAEKVAISA
+217 
-229 EATGTHAAAS
+229 
-239 ALYLV
+239 
-244 GDRGATAIDFTGSTV
+244 
-259 ELKASSE
+259 
-266 KDSAMG
+266 
-272 MFLDAPD
+272 
-279 GHVPDEDG
+279 DG
-287 TGTISFSSNTALNIE
+287 TGSVTVAEGATLNLVATGGNPTGLYIDHGTFTSNGTLIVRATTD
-302 STGVGA
+302 SQVGSPS
-308 VGAVASIGT
+308 GIVAAG
-317 INVGGRAD
+317 N
-325 ITATAQ
+325 AQ
-331 KEAYGVLGLTY
+331 L
-342 GDITFNGE
+342 
-350 TTISAAATDG
+350 
-360 AATAVR
+360 
-366 LDEKFESHDGL
+366 
-377 FQHLVVGFEP
+377 
-387 DDLAA
+387 
-392 KESVTF
+392 TF
-398 NGKTTLTASGN
+398 NGKTEVYTQGDYAEALFVNSDNAGTVAASATFGSKSETTLNGSVAVGMNCPVTLDGTMTVNGNVELIGSLTGSGN
-409 EATGIRT
+409 LTINGQRAEQEYKFGSIFRYGSEVAL
-416 NTGTATFNDD
+416 NS
-426 LAISL
+426 LAI
-431 SGEDV
+431 
-436 QGVDIWYGSSV
+436 
-447 KIAGDLNITAENF
+447 T
-460 SYANGILLDEG
+460 
-471 SITVQGA
+471 
-478 TTINLSGMDQT
+478 
-489 GINADGIFNAEFDD
+489 NADLTNQAKISVAGTITLNDVLFENAEGDPEYDWPDAELQAAELVIGNAEF
-503 VTINASG
+503 N
-510 NDIHGIYVWSS
+510 
-521 EPGSTFTVNGD
+521 
-532 LTINVRQS
+532 
-540 GEADSISSAI
+540 
-550 QLDENA
+550 
-556 SLVVNGNTTVSASG
+556 
-570 NADAL
+570 
-575 HVSMSGSKL
+575 
-584 SLLGEKSDI
+584 
-593 NGRVYL
+593 
-599 GVGSVMELAGDVTI
+599 
-613 NGDVDLSGKVLGD
+613 
-626 SALTI
+626 
-631 NAQNG
+631 
-636 IVHEDAELS
+636 
-645 ADSITFGSGDFKN
+645 N
-658 YGEVNANSV
+658 YGEVDVSGTV
-667 TLNQGAVVSNLQG
+667 TLNEGAVVTNYKG
-680 FHAPK
+680 FHSPS
-685 MILNAGSRYVDWY
+685 MVLNAGSRFIETY
-698 DLDDEEDAAEFN
+698 DLDDPEDAAEFN
-710 SGIVSI
+710 SGVIAI
-716 DGDLLVFA
+716 DGDLMQFS
-724 GGEIGAM
+724 GGTIEAQ
-731 SKQDGQ
+731 SKDGQ
-737 EMDIT
+737 SMEIT

-933 INNGEVTVD
+933 ITNGEVTVD

-970 SYKAVKLGEGVES
+970 SYKAVKLGEGVKS

-1027 KGNKGTLESLTLE
+1027 EGNKGTLESLTLE